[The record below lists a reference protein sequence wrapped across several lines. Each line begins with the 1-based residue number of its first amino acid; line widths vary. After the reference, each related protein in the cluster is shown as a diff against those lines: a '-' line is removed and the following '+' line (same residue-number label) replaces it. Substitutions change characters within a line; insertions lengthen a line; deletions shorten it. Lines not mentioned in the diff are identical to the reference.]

1 MLSARLTPFGI
12 VRRDILRFMI
22 AIALSS
28 SAYSALASDDIE
40 FNTDVLDTKDRA
52 NFDLSQFSQRGFILP
67 GNYNLLVYMNK
78 QDLNEHPVVFY
89 ASETDPKKS
98 EACLTPKIV
107 ELMALKEDSFRKLTW
122 SRDGECLDIS
132 SLPGLTVQG
141 DLASSSLNMSVPQA
155 WLEYSEPDWDP
166 PSRWEDGIP
175 GVLFDY
181 NMLGQ
186 LNRQESNNT
195 SNNSLSGNG
204 TAGAN
209 LGAWRLRADWQTRID
224 QVSGSPTERQ
234 WDWSR
239 YYAYRA
245 IPTLGAKLTLGEDF
259 LNSAIFDSFR
269 FSGASLATDDNMLPP
284 NLRGYA
290 PEITGVA
297 RTNARV
303 VVSQQGR
310 VLSETLVAAGPFRIQ
325 NLNSFVSGTLDV
337 RVEELDGQVQQF
349 QVNTAS
355 IPYLTRPGMVR
366 YRIAAGKPSD
376 IGHRSEGPVF
386 GTGEFSWG
394 INSGWSVFGGGIS
407 GENEYQ
413 AASIGIGRDLMEFGA
428 VSVDMTQSWANLPDK
443 GTLSGG
449 SYRVNY
455 SKNFQ
460 ETGSQVTFAGYR
472 FSERNFMSMSEY
484 LDARYRGENVGG
496 NKEMYT
502 ISFNQQFSDLGLS
515 AYLNYSHQT
524 YWDSSANDRYNLS
537 LARYFDIGK
546 FKNVSV
552 TLSAY
557 RNRYNESN
565 DDGMYLS
572 LSMPFGD
579 RATISYSAAVNGR
592 ENSQRVGYANRI
604 DEHNNYQINT
614 GVARSGALVS
624 GNYTHMGNSAD
635 INANASYQEGQY
647 SSVGVGIQGGA
658 TVTAEGGAL
667 HRVNTLGGTRLLL
680 DTQGVAG
687 VPVQGYGSTVRTN
700 QFGKA
705 VVGDVNSYYRNRASI
720 DIDNLADNVEARG
733 TVAQVTLTEGAIGYR
748 RFNVISGEKAMAMI
762 RMADGSSPPF
772 GATVLN
778 ENKQETGIVND
789 DGSTYLSGI
798 KAGETMSVSW
808 NGQAQ
813 CSVILPKILSATVLA
828 NLLLPCQPIATGD
841 KPPVSQQKSL
851 VMESADTPPL
861 S

>member
-1 MLSARLTPFGI
+1 MVSARSITSGI
-12 VRRDILRFMI
+12 ACRDLLRILI
-22 AIALSS
+22 AVALSGN
-28 SAYSALASDDIE
+28 AYGVFASDDIQ

-52 NFDLSQFSQRGFILP
+52 NFDLSQFSQRGYIMP
-67 GNYNLLVYMNK
+67 GSYNLLVSMNK
-78 QDLNEHPVVFY
+78 QELSEQPIIFY

-98 EACLTPKIV
+98 EACLSPQLI
-107 ELMALKEDSFRKLTW
+107 ELLALKEDSFKKLAW
-122 SRDGECLDIS
+122 SRGGECLDIS
-132 SLPGLTVQG
+132 SLPGLTVEG
-141 DLASSSLNMSVPQA
+141 DLATSSLHLSVPQA

-166 PSRWEDGIP
+166 PSRWEDGLP

-181 NMLGQ
+181 NLLGQ
-186 LNRQESNNT
+186 LNRQQKSNT
-195 SNNSLSGNG
+195 SNNTLSGNG
-204 TAGAN
+204 TTGAN
-209 LGAWRLRADWQTRID
+209 LGAWRLRADWQSRVD
-224 QVSGSPTERQ
+224 QNSDAESNRK

-245 IPTLGAKLTLGEDF
+245 IPSLGAKLTLGEDF

-303 VVSQQGR
+303 IVSQQGR

-366 YRIAAGKPSD
+366 YRVAAGKPSS
-376 IGHRSEGPVF
+376 IGHQSEGPVF
-386 GTGEFSWG
+386 GSGEFSWG
-394 INSGWSVFGGGIS
+394 INSGWSLFGGGIS

-413 AASIGIGRDLMEFGA
+413 AASMGIGRDLMEFGA
-428 VSVDMTQSWANLPDK
+428 VSVDMTQSWATLPEK

-472 FSERNFMSMSEY
+472 FSERNFMTMTEY
-484 LDARYRGENVGG
+484 LDTRYRGNSVGG

-502 ISFNQQFSDLGLS
+502 ISFNQQFQDLGLS

-524 YWDSSANDRYNLS
+524 YWDRSANDRYNLS
-537 LARYFDIGK
+537 LSRYFDIGK
-546 FKNVSV
+546 VKNVSM
-552 TLSAY
+552 TFSAF

-565 DDGMYLS
+565 DDGVYLS
-572 LSMPFGD
+572 LSMPIGNS
-579 RATISYSAAVNGR
+579 ATISYSASVNGR
-592 ENSQRVGYANRI
+592 ENSQRVGYSDRI
-604 DEHNNYQINT
+604 DAHNNYQINT

-624 GNYTHMGNSAD
+624 GNYNHIGSSAD

-647 SSVGVGIQGGA
+647 SSVGLGIQGGA
-658 TVTAEGGAL
+658 TITAEGGAL

-680 DTQGVAG
+680 DTQGVSG
-687 VPVQGYGSTVRTN
+687 VPVQGYGSSIRTN
-700 QFGKA
+700 RFGKA

-720 DIDNLADNVEARG
+720 DIDNLADDVEARG

-762 RMADGSSPPF
+762 RMADGTSPPF

-778 ENKQETGIVND
+778 ENQQETGIVND

-798 KAGETMSVSW
+798 KAGETMSVNW
-808 NGQAQ
+808 NGKAQ
-813 CSVILPKILSATVLA
+813 CSITLPKALSPAILA
-828 NLLLPCQPIATGD
+828 NLLLPCQPIAAGN
-841 KPPVSQQKSL
+841 KPPAS
-851 VMESADTPPL
+851 E
-861 S
+861 

>member
-1 MLSARLTPFGI
+1 MVSARSITSGFA
-12 VRRDILRFMI
+12 RRDLLRILI
-22 AIALSS
+22 AVALSGN
-28 SAYSALASDDIE
+28 AYGVLASDDIQ

-52 NFDLSQFSQRGFILP
+52 NFDLSQFSQRGYIMP
-67 GNYNLLVYMNK
+67 GNYNLLVSMNK
-78 QDLNEHPVVFY
+78 QELSEQPIVFY
-89 ASETDPKKS
+89 VSEKDAKKS
-98 EACLTPKIV
+98 EACLTPQLI
-107 ELMALKEDSFRKLTW
+107 ELLALKEDSFKKLTW

-132 SLPGLTVQG
+132 SLPGLTVEG
-141 DLASSSLNMSVPQA
+141 DLAKSSLYLSVPQA

-166 PSRWEDGIP
+166 PSRWEEGIP

-181 NMLGQ
+181 NLLGQ
-186 LNRQESNNT
+186 LNRQETNNT
-195 SNNSLSGNG
+195 NNNTLSGNG
-204 TAGAN
+204 TTGAN
-209 LGAWRLRADWQTRID
+209 LGAWRFRADWQMRVD
-224 QVSGSPTERQ
+224 QSSGSSTERQ

-245 IPTLGAKLTLGEDF
+245 IPSLGAKLTLGEDF
-259 LNSAIFDSFR
+259 LNSSIFDSFR
-269 FSGASLATDDNMLPP
+269 FNGASLATDDNMLPP

-290 PEITGVA
+290 PEITGVT

-376 IGHRSEGPVF
+376 IGHRAEGPMF

-394 INSGWSVFGGGIS
+394 INSGWSLFGGAMS

-413 AASIGIGRDLMEFGA
+413 AASMGIGRDLMEFGA
-428 VSVDMTQSWANLPDK
+428 VSVDMTQSWATLPEQ
-443 GTLSGG
+443 GSLSGG

-484 LDARYRGENVGG
+484 LDARYRNNDVGG

-502 ISFNQQFSDLGLS
+502 ISFNQQFQDLGLS

-524 YWDSSANDRYNLS
+524 YWDRSANDRYNLALS
-537 LARYFDIGK
+537 RYFDIGK
-546 FKNVSV
+546 VKNVSL
-552 TLSAY
+552 TFSAY

-565 DDGMYLS
+565 DDGVYLS
-572 LSMPFGD
+572 MSMPFGNS
-579 RATISYSAAVNGR
+579 ATISYSATVSGS
-592 ENSQRVGYANRI
+592 EHSQRVGYTDRLDA
-604 DEHNNYQINT
+604 HNNYQINT
-614 GVARSGALVS
+614 GVARSGVLVS
-624 GNYTHMGNSAD
+624 GNYNHIGNSAD

-647 SSVGVGIQGGA
+647 SSVGLGIQGGA
-658 TVTAEGGAL
+658 TITAEGGAL

-680 DTQGVAG
+680 DTQGVSG
-687 VPVQGYGSTVRTN
+687 VPVQGYGSSIRTN

-720 DIDNLADNVEARG
+720 DIDNLADDVEARG

-762 RMADGSSPPF
+762 RMADGTSPPF

-778 ENKQETGIVND
+778 ENQQETGIVND

-798 KAGETMSVSW
+798 KAGETMSVRW
-808 NGQAQ
+808 NGEAQ
-813 CSVILPKILSATVLA
+813 CSITLPKALSPAILA

-841 KPPVSQQKSL
+841 KPQISQ
-851 VMESADTPPL
+851 
-861 S
+861 

>member
-1 MLSARLTPFGI
+1 MSKVTYPMLFDRPITHGIARSGL
-12 VRRDILRFMI
+12 LRLLI
-22 AIALSS
+22 AVALSGNAYGV
-28 SAYSALASDDIE
+28 SANDDIQ
-40 FNTDVLDTKDRA
+40 FNTDVLDTNDRS
-52 NFDLSQFSQRGFILP
+52 NIDLSQFSQRGYIMP
-67 GNYNLLVYMNK
+67 GSYNLLVHMNK
-78 QDLNEHPVVFY
+78 QELNEQPVMFY
-89 ASETDPKKS
+89 ASEKDPKIS
-98 EACLTPKIV
+98 EACISPKLV
-107 ELMALKEDSFRKLTW
+107 ELMALKEGSLNKLTW
-122 SRDGECLDIS
+122 WRNGECLDIS

-141 DLASSSLNMSVPQA
+141 DLATSSLFLSVPQA

-181 NMLGQ
+181 NLLGQ
-186 LNRQESNNT
+186 LNRQQSNNT

-204 TAGAN
+204 TTGAN
-209 LGAWRLRADWQTRID
+209 VGPWRFRADWQSRVD
-224 QVSGSPTERQ
+224 QVSGSPTDRQ

-245 IPTLGAKLTLGEDF
+245 IPSLGAKLTLGEDF
-259 LNSAIFDSFR
+259 LNSKIFDNFR

-290 PEITGVA
+290 PEIMGVA

-366 YRIAAGKPSD
+366 YRVAAGKPSE
-376 IGHRSEGPVF
+376 IGHSAQGPAF

-394 INSGWSVFGGGIS
+394 INNGWSLFGGGIS

-413 AASIGIGRDLMEFGA
+413 AASIGVGRDLMEFGA
-428 VSVDMTQSWANLPDK
+428 LSVDMTQSWANLPDQ
-443 GTLSGG
+443 GNLSGG

-472 FSERNFMSMSEY
+472 FSERNFMTMTDY
-484 LDARYRGENVGG
+484 LNARYRGDTVGG

-502 ISFNQQFSDLGLS
+502 VSFSQQFSDLGLS
-515 AYLNYSHQT
+515 AYLNYTHQT
-524 YWDSSANDRYNLS
+524 YWDRSANDRYNLS
-537 LARYFDIGK
+537 VARYFDIGK
-546 FKNVSV
+546 FKNVSL
-552 TLSAY
+552 TLSAFS
-557 RNRYNESN
+557 NRYNENN

-572 LSMPFGD
+572 LSMPFGNS
-579 RATISYSAAVNGR
+579 ATLSYSASVSNG
-592 ENSQRVGYANRI
+592 ENTHRVGYANRP
-604 DEHNNYQINT
+604 DAHNNYQVST

-624 GNYTHMGNSAD
+624 GNYNHMGNSAD

-647 SSVGVGIQGGA
+647 TSVGLGVQGGA
-658 TVTAEGGAL
+658 TVTAEGAAF
-667 HRVNTLGGTRLLL
+667 HRSNVIGGTRLLL
-680 DTQGVAG
+680 DTQGVG
-687 VPVQGYGSTVRTN
+687 NVPVQGYGSTVRTN
-700 QFGKA
+700 YFGKA
-705 VVGDVNSYYRNRASI
+705 VVSDVNSYYRNRASI
-720 DIDNLADNVEARG
+720 DIDNLDDNVEARG

-748 RFNVISGEKAMAMI
+748 RFNVISGDKAMAML
-762 RMADGSSPPF
+762 RMADGSAPPF

-778 ENKQETGIVND
+778 KNQQETGIVND

-798 KAGETMSVSW
+798 NAGETMSVHW
-808 NGQAQ
+808 NGAAQ
-813 CSVILPKILSATVLA
+813 CSVTIPTTLSPAVLT
-828 NLLLPCQPIATGD
+828 NLLLPCQPITEGD
-841 KPPVSQQKSL
+841 KPPVSQ
-851 VMESADTPPL
+851 
-861 S
+861 

>member
-1 MLSARLTPFGI
+1 MVSARSITSGFA
-12 VRRDILRFMI
+12 RRDLLRILI
-22 AIALSS
+22 AVALSGN
-28 SAYSALASDDIE
+28 AYGVLASDDIQ

-52 NFDLSQFSQRGFILP
+52 NFDLSQFSQRGYIMP
-67 GNYNLLVYMNK
+67 GNYNLLVSMNK
-78 QDLNEHPVVFY
+78 QELSEQPIVFY
-89 ASETDPKKS
+89 VSEKDAKKS
-98 EACLTPKIV
+98 EACLTPQLI
-107 ELMALKEDSFRKLTW
+107 ELLALKEDSFKKLTW

-132 SLPGLTVQG
+132 SLPGLTVEG
-141 DLASSSLNMSVPQA
+141 DLAKSSLYLSVPQA

-166 PSRWEDGIP
+166 PSRWEEGIP

-181 NMLGQ
+181 NLLGQ
-186 LNRQESNNT
+186 LNRQETNNT
-195 SNNSLSGNG
+195 NNNTLSGNG
-204 TAGAN
+204 TTGAN
-209 LGAWRLRADWQTRID
+209 LGAWRFRADWQMRVD
-224 QVSGSPTERQ
+224 QSSGSSTERQ

-245 IPTLGAKLTLGEDF
+245 IPSLGAKLTLGEDF
-259 LNSAIFDSFR
+259 LNSSIFDSFR
-269 FSGASLATDDNMLPP
+269 FNGASLATDDNMLPP

-376 IGHRSEGPVF
+376 IGHRAEGPMF

-394 INSGWSVFGGGIS
+394 INSGWSLFGGAMS

-413 AASIGIGRDLMEFGA
+413 AASMGIGRDLMEFGA
-428 VSVDMTQSWANLPDK
+428 VSVDMTQSWATLPEQ
-443 GTLSGG
+443 GSLSGG

-484 LDARYRGENVGG
+484 LDARYRNNDVGS

-502 ISFNQQFSDLGLS
+502 ISFNQQFQDLGLS

-524 YWDSSANDRYNLS
+524 YWDRSANDRYNLALS
-537 LARYFDIGK
+537 RYFDIGK
-546 FKNVSV
+546 VKNVSL
-552 TLSAY
+552 TFSAY

-565 DDGMYLS
+565 DDGVYLS
-572 LSMPFGD
+572 MSMPFGNS
-579 RATISYSAAVNGR
+579 ATISYSATVSGS
-592 ENSQRVGYANRI
+592 EHSQRVGYTDRLDA
-604 DEHNNYQINT
+604 HNNYQINT
-614 GVARSGALVS
+614 GVARSGVLVS
-624 GNYTHMGNSAD
+624 GNYNHIGNSAD

-647 SSVGVGIQGGA
+647 SSVGLGIQGGA
-658 TVTAEGGAL
+658 TITAEGGAL

-680 DTQGVAG
+680 DTQGVSG
-687 VPVQGYGSTVRTN
+687 VPVQGYGSSIRTN

-720 DIDNLADNVEARG
+720 DIDNLADDVEARG

-762 RMADGSSPPF
+762 RMADGTSPPF

-778 ENKQETGIVND
+778 ENQQETGIVND

-798 KAGETMSVSW
+798 KAGETMSVRW
-808 NGQAQ
+808 NGEAQ
-813 CSVILPKILSATVLA
+813 CSITLPKALSPAILA

-841 KPPVSQQKSL
+841 KPQISQ
-851 VMESADTPPL
+851 
-861 S
+861 

>member
-1 MLSARLTPFGI
+1 MVSARSITSGFA
-12 VRRDILRFMI
+12 RRDLLRILI
-22 AIALSS
+22 AVALSGN
-28 SAYSALASDDIE
+28 AYGVLASDDIQ

-52 NFDLSQFSQRGFILP
+52 NFDLSQFSQRGYIMP
-67 GNYNLLVYMNK
+67 GNYNLLVSMNK
-78 QDLNEHPVVFY
+78 QELSEQPIVFY
-89 ASETDPKKS
+89 VSEKDAKKS
-98 EACLTPKIV
+98 EACLTPQLI
-107 ELMALKEDSFRKLTW
+107 ELLALKEDSFKKLTW

-132 SLPGLTVQG
+132 SLPGLTVEG
-141 DLASSSLNMSVPQA
+141 DLAKSSLYLSVPQA

-166 PSRWEDGIP
+166 PSRWEEGIP

-181 NMLGQ
+181 NLLGQ
-186 LNRQESNNT
+186 LNRQETNNT
-195 SNNSLSGNG
+195 NNNTLSGNG
-204 TAGAN
+204 TTGAN
-209 LGAWRLRADWQTRID
+209 LGAWRFRADWQMRVD
-224 QVSGSPTERQ
+224 QSSGSSTERQ

-245 IPTLGAKLTLGEDF
+245 IPSLGAKLTLGEDF
-259 LNSAIFDSFR
+259 LNSSIFDSFR
-269 FSGASLATDDNMLPP
+269 FNGASLATDDNMLPP

-376 IGHRSEGPVF
+376 IGHRAEGPMF
-386 GTGEFSWG
+386 GTREFSWG
-394 INSGWSVFGGGIS
+394 INSGWSLFGGAMS

-413 AASIGIGRDLMEFGA
+413 AASMGIGRDLMEFGA
-428 VSVDMTQSWANLPDK
+428 VSVDMTQSWATLPEQ
-443 GTLSGG
+443 GSLSGG

-484 LDARYRGENVGG
+484 LDARYRNNDVGG

-502 ISFNQQFSDLGLS
+502 ISFNQQFQDLGLS

-524 YWDSSANDRYNLS
+524 YWDRSANDRYNLALS
-537 LARYFDIGK
+537 RYFDIGK
-546 FKNVSV
+546 VKNVSL
-552 TLSAY
+552 TFSAY

-565 DDGMYLS
+565 DDGVYLS
-572 LSMPFGD
+572 MSMPFGNS
-579 RATISYSAAVNGR
+579 ATISYSATVSGS
-592 ENSQRVGYANRI
+592 EHSQRVGYTDRLDA
-604 DEHNNYQINT
+604 HNNYQINT
-614 GVARSGALVS
+614 GVARSGVLVS
-624 GNYTHMGNSAD
+624 GNYNHIGNSAD

-647 SSVGVGIQGGA
+647 SSVGLGIQGGA
-658 TVTAEGGAL
+658 TITAEGGAL

-680 DTQGVAG
+680 DTQGVSG
-687 VPVQGYGSTVRTN
+687 VPVQGYGSSIRTN

-720 DIDNLADNVEARG
+720 DIDNLADDVEARG

-762 RMADGSSPPF
+762 RMADGTSPPF

-778 ENKQETGIVND
+778 ENQQETGIVND

-798 KAGETMSVSW
+798 KAGETMSVRW
-808 NGQAQ
+808 NGEAQ
-813 CSVILPKILSATVLA
+813 CSITLPKALSPAILA

-841 KPPVSQQKSL
+841 KPQISQ
-851 VMESADTPPL
+851 
-861 S
+861 

>member
-1 MLSARLTPFGI
+1 MVSARSITSGFA
-12 VRRDILRFMI
+12 RRDLLRILI
-22 AIALSS
+22 AVALSGN
-28 SAYSALASDDIE
+28 AYGVLASDDIQ

-52 NFDLSQFSQRGFILP
+52 NFDLSQFSQRGYIMP
-67 GNYNLLVYMNK
+67 GNYNLLVSMNK
-78 QDLNEHPVVFY
+78 QELSEQPIVFY
-89 ASETDPKKS
+89 VSEKDAKKS
-98 EACLTPKIV
+98 EACLTPQLI
-107 ELMALKEDSFRKLTW
+107 ELLALKEDSFKKLTW

-132 SLPGLTVQG
+132 SLPGLTVEG
-141 DLASSSLNMSVPQA
+141 DLAKSSLYLSVPQA

-166 PSRWEDGIP
+166 PSRWEEGIP

-181 NMLGQ
+181 NLLGQ
-186 LNRQESNNT
+186 LNRQETNNT
-195 SNNSLSGNG
+195 NNNTLSGNG
-204 TAGAN
+204 TTGAN
-209 LGAWRLRADWQTRID
+209 LGAWRFRADWQMRVD
-224 QVSGSPTERQ
+224 QSSGSSTERQ

-245 IPTLGAKLTLGEDF
+245 IPSLGAKLTLGEDF
-259 LNSAIFDSFR
+259 LNSSIFDSFR
-269 FSGASLATDDNMLPP
+269 FNGASLATDDNMLPP

-310 VLSETLVAAGPFRIQ
+310 VLSETLVATGPFRIQ

-376 IGHRSEGPVF
+376 IGHRAEGPMF

-394 INSGWSVFGGGIS
+394 INSGWSLFGGAMS

-413 AASIGIGRDLMEFGA
+413 AASMGIGRDLMEFGA
-428 VSVDMTQSWANLPDK
+428 VSVDMTQSWATLPEQ
-443 GTLSGG
+443 GSLSGG

-484 LDARYRGENVGG
+484 LDARYRNNDVGG

-502 ISFNQQFSDLGLS
+502 ISFNQQFQDLGLS

-524 YWDSSANDRYNLS
+524 YWDRSANDRYNLALS
-537 LARYFDIGK
+537 RYFDIGK
-546 FKNVSV
+546 VKNVSL
-552 TLSAY
+552 TFSAY

-565 DDGMYLS
+565 DDGVYLS
-572 LSMPFGD
+572 MSMPFGNS
-579 RATISYSAAVNGR
+579 ATISYSATVSGS
-592 ENSQRVGYANRI
+592 EHSQRVGYTDRLDA
-604 DEHNNYQINT
+604 HNNYQINT
-614 GVARSGALVS
+614 GVARSGVLVS
-624 GNYTHMGNSAD
+624 GNYNHIGNSAD

-647 SSVGVGIQGGA
+647 SSVGLGIQGGA
-658 TVTAEGGAL
+658 TITAEGGAL

-680 DTQGVAG
+680 DTQGVSG
-687 VPVQGYGSTVRTN
+687 VPVQGYGSSIRTN

-720 DIDNLADNVEARG
+720 DIDNLADDVEARG

-762 RMADGSSPPF
+762 RMADGTSPPF

-778 ENKQETGIVND
+778 ENQQETGIVND

-798 KAGETMSVSW
+798 KAGETMSVRW
-808 NGQAQ
+808 NGEAQ
-813 CSVILPKILSATVLA
+813 CSITLPKALSPAILA

-841 KPPVSQQKSL
+841 KPQISQ
-851 VMESADTPPL
+851 
-861 S
+861 

>member
-1 MLSARLTPFGI
+1 MVSTRSITSGFA
-12 VRRDILRFMI
+12 RRDLLRILI
-22 AIALSS
+22 AVALSGN
-28 SAYSALASDDIE
+28 AYGVLASDDIQ

-52 NFDLSQFSQRGFILP
+52 NFDLSQFSQRGYIMP
-67 GNYNLLVYMNK
+67 GNYNLLVSMNK
-78 QDLNEHPVVFY
+78 QELSEQPIVFY
-89 ASETDPKKS
+89 VSEKDAKKS
-98 EACLTPKIV
+98 EACLTPQLI
-107 ELMALKEDSFRKLTW
+107 ELLALKEDSFKKLTW

-132 SLPGLTVQG
+132 SLPGLTVEG
-141 DLASSSLNMSVPQA
+141 DLAKSSLYLSVPQD

-166 PSRWEDGIP
+166 PSRWEEGIP

-181 NMLGQ
+181 NLLGQ
-186 LNRQESNNT
+186 LNRQETNNT
-195 SNNSLSGNG
+195 NNNTLSGNG
-204 TAGAN
+204 TTGAN
-209 LGAWRLRADWQTRID
+209 LGAWRFRADWQMRVD
-224 QVSGSPTERQ
+224 QSSGSSTERQ

-245 IPTLGAKLTLGEDF
+245 IPSLGAKLTLGEDF
-259 LNSAIFDSFR
+259 LNSSIFDSFR
-269 FSGASLATDDNMLPP
+269 FNGASLATDDNMLPP

-376 IGHRSEGPVF
+376 IGHRAEGPMF

-394 INSGWSVFGGGIS
+394 INSGWSLFGGAMS

-413 AASIGIGRDLMEFGA
+413 AASMGIGRDLMEFGA
-428 VSVDMTQSWANLPDK
+428 VSVDMTQSWATLPEQ
-443 GTLSGG
+443 GSLSGG

-484 LDARYRGENVGG
+484 LDARYRNNDVGG

-502 ISFNQQFSDLGLS
+502 ISFNQQFQDLGLS

-524 YWDSSANDRYNLS
+524 YWDRSANDRYNLALS
-537 LARYFDIGK
+537 RYFDIGK
-546 FKNVSV
+546 VKNVSL
-552 TLSAY
+552 TFSAY

-565 DDGMYLS
+565 DDGVYLS
-572 LSMPFGD
+572 MSMPFGNS
-579 RATISYSAAVNGR
+579 ATISYSATVSGS
-592 ENSQRVGYANRI
+592 EHSQRVGYTDRLDA
-604 DEHNNYQINT
+604 HNNYQINT
-614 GVARSGALVS
+614 GVARSGVLVS
-624 GNYTHMGNSAD
+624 GNYNHIGNSAD
-635 INANASYQEGQY
+635 INANASYQEGRY
-647 SSVGVGIQGGA
+647 SSVGLGIQGGA
-658 TVTAEGGAL
+658 TITAEGGAL

-680 DTQGVAG
+680 DTQGVSG
-687 VPVQGYGSTVRTN
+687 VPVQGYCSSIRTN

-720 DIDNLADNVEARG
+720 DIDNLADDVEARG

-762 RMADGSSPPF
+762 RMADGTSPPF

-778 ENKQETGIVND
+778 ENQQETGIVND

-798 KAGETMSVSW
+798 KAGETMSVRW
-808 NGQAQ
+808 NGEAQ
-813 CSVILPKILSATVLA
+813 CSITLPKALSPAILA

-841 KPPVSQQKSL
+841 KPPVSQ
-851 VMESADTPPL
+851 
-861 S
+861 

>member
-1 MLSARLTPFGI
+1 MVSARSITSGFA
-12 VRRDILRFMI
+12 RRDLLRILI
-22 AIALSS
+22 AVALSGN
-28 SAYSALASDDIE
+28 AYGVLASDDIQ

-52 NFDLSQFSQRGFILP
+52 NFDLSQFSQRGYIMP
-67 GNYNLLVYMNK
+67 GNYNLLVSMNK
-78 QDLNEHPVVFY
+78 QELSEQPIVFY
-89 ASETDPKKS
+89 VSEKDAKKS
-98 EACLTPKIV
+98 EACLTPQLI
-107 ELMALKEDSFRKLTW
+107 ELLALKEDSFKKLTW

-132 SLPGLTVQG
+132 SLPGLTVEG
-141 DLASSSLNMSVPQA
+141 DLAKSSLYLSVPQA

-166 PSRWEDGIP
+166 PSRWEEGIP

-181 NMLGQ
+181 NLLGQ
-186 LNRQESNNT
+186 LNRQETNNT
-195 SNNSLSGNG
+195 NNNTLSGNG
-204 TAGAN
+204 TTGAN
-209 LGAWRLRADWQTRID
+209 LGAWRFRADWQMRVD
-224 QVSGSPTERQ
+224 QSSGSSTERQ

-245 IPTLGAKLTLGEDF
+245 IPSLGAKLTLGEDF
-259 LNSAIFDSFR
+259 LNSSIFDSFR
-269 FSGASLATDDNMLPP
+269 FNGASLATDDNMLPP

-376 IGHRSEGPVF
+376 IGHRAEGPMF

-394 INSGWSVFGGGIS
+394 INSGWSLFGGAMS

-413 AASIGIGRDLMEFGA
+413 AASMGIGRDLMEFGA
-428 VSVDMTQSWANLPDK
+428 VSVDMTQSWATLPEQ
-443 GTLSGG
+443 GSLSGG

-484 LDARYRGENVGG
+484 LDARYRNNDVGG

-502 ISFNQQFSDLGLS
+502 ISFNQQFQDLGLS

-524 YWDSSANDRYNLS
+524 YWDRSANDRYNLALS
-537 LARYFDIGK
+537 RYFDIGK
-546 FKNVSV
+546 VKNVSL
-552 TLSAY
+552 TFSAY

-565 DDGMYLS
+565 DDGVYLS
-572 LSMPFGD
+572 MSMPFGNS
-579 RATISYSAAVNGR
+579 ATISYSATVSGS
-592 ENSQRVGYANRI
+592 EHSQRVGYTDRLDA
-604 DEHNNYQINT
+604 HNNYQINT
-614 GVARSGALVS
+614 GVARSGVLVS
-624 GNYTHMGNSAD
+624 GNYNHIGNSAD

-647 SSVGVGIQGGA
+647 SSVGLGIQGGA
-658 TVTAEGGAL
+658 TITAEGGAL

-680 DTQGVAG
+680 DTQGVSG
-687 VPVQGYGSTVRTN
+687 VPVQGYGSSIRTN

-720 DIDNLADNVEARG
+720 DIDNLADDVEARG

-762 RMADGSSPPF
+762 RMADGTSPPF

-778 ENKQETGIVND
+778 ENQQETGIVND

-798 KAGETMSVSW
+798 KAGETMSVRW
-808 NGQAQ
+808 NGEAQ
-813 CSVILPKILSATVLA
+813 CSITLPKALSPAILA
-828 NLLLPCQPIATGD
+828 NLLLPCQPIAMGD
-841 KPPVSQQKSL
+841 KPQISQ
-851 VMESADTPPL
+851 
-861 S
+861 

>member
-1 MLSARLTPFGI
+1 MVSARSITSGFA
-12 VRRDILRFMI
+12 RRDLLRILI
-22 AIALSS
+22 AVALSGN
-28 SAYSALASDDIE
+28 AYGVLASDDIQ

-52 NFDLSQFSQRGFILP
+52 NFDLSQFSQRGYIMP
-67 GNYNLLVYMNK
+67 GNYNLLVSMNK
-78 QDLNEHPVVFY
+78 QELSEQPIVFY
-89 ASETDPKKS
+89 VSEKDAKKS
-98 EACLTPKIV
+98 EACLTPQLI
-107 ELMALKEDSFRKLTW
+107 ELLALKEDSFKKLTW

-132 SLPGLTVQG
+132 SLPGLTVEG
-141 DLASSSLNMSVPQA
+141 DLAKSSLYLSVPQA

-166 PSRWEDGIP
+166 PSRWEEGIP

-181 NMLGQ
+181 NLLGQ
-186 LNRQESNNT
+186 LNRQETNNT
-195 SNNSLSGNG
+195 NNNTLSGNG
-204 TAGAN
+204 TTGAN
-209 LGAWRLRADWQTRID
+209 LGAWRFRADWQMRVD
-224 QVSGSPTERQ
+224 QSSGSSTERQ

-245 IPTLGAKLTLGEDF
+245 IPSLGAKLTLGEDF
-259 LNSAIFDSFR
+259 LNSSIFDSFR
-269 FSGASLATDDNMLPP
+269 FNGASLATDDNMLPP

-376 IGHRSEGPVF
+376 IGHRAEGPMF

-394 INSGWSVFGGGIS
+394 INSGWSLFGGAMS

-413 AASIGIGRDLMEFGA
+413 AASMGIGRDLMEFGA
-428 VSVDMTQSWANLPDK
+428 VSVDMTQSWATLPEQ
-443 GTLSGG
+443 GSLSGG

-484 LDARYRGENVGG
+484 LDARYRNNDVGG

-502 ISFNQQFSDLGLS
+502 ISFNQQFQDLGLS

-524 YWDSSANDRYNLS
+524 YWDRSANDRYNLALS
-537 LARYFDIGK
+537 RYFDIGK
-546 FKNVSV
+546 VKNVSL
-552 TLSAY
+552 TFSAY

-565 DDGMYLS
+565 DDGVYLS
-572 LSMPFGD
+572 MSMPFGNS
-579 RATISYSAAVNGR
+579 ATISYSATVSGS
-592 ENSQRVGYANRI
+592 EHSQRVGYTDRLDA
-604 DEHNNYQINT
+604 HNNYQINT
-614 GVARSGALVS
+614 GVARSGVLVS
-624 GNYTHMGNSAD
+624 GNYNHIGNSAD

-647 SSVGVGIQGGA
+647 SSVGLGIQGGA
-658 TVTAEGGAL
+658 TITAEGGAL

-680 DTQGVAG
+680 DTQGVSG
-687 VPVQGYGSTVRTN
+687 VPVQGYGSSIRTN

-720 DIDNLADNVEARG
+720 DIDNLADDVEARG

-762 RMADGSSPPF
+762 RMADGTSPPF

-778 ENKQETGIVND
+778 ENQQETGIVND

-798 KAGETMSVSW
+798 KAGETMSVRW
-808 NGQAQ
+808 NGEAQ
-813 CSVILPKILSATVLA
+813 CSITLLKALSPAILA

-841 KPPVSQQKSL
+841 KPQISQ
-851 VMESADTPPL
+851 
-861 S
+861 

>member
-1 MLSARLTPFGI
+1 MSKVTYLMVSARSITSGI
-12 VRRDILRFMI
+12 ACRDLLRILI
-22 AIALSS
+22 AVALSGN
-28 SAYSALASDDIE
+28 AYGVFASDDIQ

-52 NFDLSQFSQRGFILP
+52 NFDLSQFSQRGYIMP
-67 GNYNLLVYMNK
+67 GSYNLLVSMNK
-78 QDLNEHPVVFY
+78 QELSEQPIIFY

-98 EACLTPKIV
+98 EACLSPQLI
-107 ELMALKEDSFRKLTW
+107 ELLALKEDSFKKLAW
-122 SRDGECLDIS
+122 SRGGECLDIS
-132 SLPGLTVQG
+132 SLPGLTVEG
-141 DLASSSLNMSVPQA
+141 DLATSSLHLSVPQA

-166 PSRWEDGIP
+166 PSRWEDGLP

-181 NMLGQ
+181 NLLGQ
-186 LNRQESNNT
+186 LNRQQKSNT
-195 SNNSLSGNG
+195 SNNTLSGNG
-204 TAGAN
+204 TTGAN
-209 LGAWRLRADWQTRID
+209 LGAWRLRADWQSRVD
-224 QVSGSPTERQ
+224 QNSDAESNRK

-245 IPTLGAKLTLGEDF
+245 IPSLGAKLTLGEDF

-303 VVSQQGR
+303 IVSQQGR

-366 YRIAAGKPSD
+366 YRVAAGKPSS
-376 IGHRSEGPVF
+376 IGHQSEGPVF
-386 GTGEFSWG
+386 GSGEFSWG
-394 INSGWSVFGGGIS
+394 INSGWSLFGGGIS

-413 AASIGIGRDLMEFGA
+413 AASMGIGRDLMEFGA
-428 VSVDMTQSWANLPDK
+428 VSVDMTQSWATLPEK

-472 FSERNFMSMSEY
+472 FSERNFMTMTEY
-484 LDARYRGENVGG
+484 LDTRYRGNSVGG

-502 ISFNQQFSDLGLS
+502 ISFNQQFQDLGLS

-524 YWDSSANDRYNLS
+524 YWDRSANDRYNLS
-537 LARYFDIGK
+537 LSRYFDIGK
-546 FKNVSV
+546 VKNVSM
-552 TLSAY
+552 TFSAF

-565 DDGMYLS
+565 DDGVYLS
-572 LSMPFGD
+572 LSMPIGNS
-579 RATISYSAAVNGR
+579 ATISYSASVNGR
-592 ENSQRVGYANRI
+592 ENSQRVGYSDRI
-604 DEHNNYQINT
+604 DAHNNYQINT

-624 GNYTHMGNSAD
+624 GNYNHIGSSAD

-647 SSVGVGIQGGA
+647 SSVGLGIQGGA
-658 TVTAEGGAL
+658 TITAEGGAL

-680 DTQGVAG
+680 DTQGVSG
-687 VPVQGYGSTVRTN
+687 VPVQGYGSSIRTN
-700 QFGKA
+700 RFGKA

-720 DIDNLADNVEARG
+720 DIDNLADDVEARG

-762 RMADGSSPPF
+762 RMADGTSPPF
-772 GATVLN
+772 GANVLN
-778 ENKQETGIVND
+778 ENQQETGIVND

-798 KAGETMSVSW
+798 KAGETMSVNW
-808 NGQAQ
+808 NGKAQ
-813 CSVILPKILSATVLA
+813 CSITLPKALSPAILA
-828 NLLLPCQPIATGD
+828 NLLLPCQPIAAGN
-841 KPPVSQQKSL
+841 KPPAS
-851 VMESADTPPL
+851 E
-861 S
+861 

>member
-1 MLSARLTPFGI
+1 MVSARSITSGFA
-12 VRRDILRFMI
+12 RRDLLRILI
-22 AIALSS
+22 AVALSGN
-28 SAYSALASDDIE
+28 AYGVLASDDIQ

-52 NFDLSQFSQRGFILP
+52 NFDLSQFSQRGYIMP
-67 GNYNLLVYMNK
+67 GNYNLLVSMNK
-78 QDLNEHPVVFY
+78 QELSEQPIVFY
-89 ASETDPKKS
+89 ASEKDAKKS
-98 EACLTPKIV
+98 EACLTPQLI
-107 ELMALKEDSFRKLTW
+107 ELLALKEDSFKKLTW

-132 SLPGLTVQG
+132 SLPGLTVEG
-141 DLASSSLNMSVPQA
+141 DLAKSSLYLSVPQA

-166 PSRWEDGIP
+166 PSRWEEGIP

-181 NMLGQ
+181 NVLGQ
-186 LNRQESNNT
+186 LNRQETNNT
-195 SNNSLSGNG
+195 NNNTLSGNG
-204 TAGAN
+204 TTGAN
-209 LGAWRLRADWQTRID
+209 LGAWRFRADWQMRVD
-224 QVSGSPTERQ
+224 QSSGSSTERQ

-245 IPTLGAKLTLGEDF
+245 IPSLGAKLTLGEDF
-259 LNSAIFDSFR
+259 LNSSIFDSFR
-269 FSGASLATDDNMLPP
+269 FNGASLATDDNMLPP

-366 YRIAAGKPSD
+366 YRIAAGKLSD
-376 IGHRSEGPVF
+376 IGHRAEGPVF

-394 INSGWSVFGGGIS
+394 INSGWSLFGGAMS

-413 AASIGIGRDLMEFGA
+413 AASMGIGRDLMEFGA
-428 VSVDMTQSWANLPDK
+428 VSVDMTQSWATLPEQ

-484 LDARYRGENVGG
+484 LDARYRNNDVGG

-502 ISFNQQFSDLGLS
+502 ISFNQQFQDLGLS

-524 YWDSSANDRYNLS
+524 YWDRSANDRYNLALS
-537 LARYFDIGK
+537 RYFDIGK
-546 FKNVSV
+546 VKNVSL
-552 TLSAY
+552 TFSAY

-565 DDGMYLS
+565 DDGVYLS
-572 LSMPFGD
+572 MSMPFGNS
-579 RATISYSAAVNGR
+579 ATISYSATVSGS
-592 ENSQRVGYANRI
+592 EHSQRVGYTDRLDA
-604 DEHNNYQINT
+604 HNNYQINT
-614 GVARSGALVS
+614 GVARSGVLVS
-624 GNYTHMGNSAD
+624 GNYNHIGNSAD

-647 SSVGVGIQGGA
+647 SSVGLGIQGGA
-658 TVTAEGGAL
+658 TITAEGGAL

-680 DTQGVAG
+680 DTQGVSG
-687 VPVQGYGSTVRTN
+687 VPVQGYGSSIRTN

-720 DIDNLADNVEARG
+720 DIDNLADDVEARG

-762 RMADGSSPPF
+762 RMADGTSPPF

-778 ENKQETGIVND
+778 ENQQETGIVND

-798 KAGETMSVSW
+798 KAGETMSVRW
-808 NGQAQ
+808 NGEAQ
-813 CSVILPKILSATVLA
+813 CSITLPKALSPAILA
-828 NLLLPCQPIATGD
+828 NLLLPCQPIAARD
-841 KPPVSQQKSL
+841 KPAVSQ
-851 VMESADTPPL
+851 
-861 S
+861 

>member
-1 MLSARLTPFGI
+1 MVSARSITSGFA
-12 VRRDILRFMI
+12 RRDLLRILI
-22 AIALSS
+22 AVALSGN
-28 SAYSALASDDIE
+28 AYGAQARDDIQ

-52 NFDLSQFSQRGFILP
+52 NFDLSQFSQRGYIMP
-67 GNYNLLVYMNK
+67 GHYNLLVSMNK
-78 QDLNEHPVVFY
+78 QELSEQPVVFY
-89 ASETDPKKS
+89 VSEKDPNKS
-98 EACLTPKIV
+98 EACLTPQLI
-107 ELMALKEDSFRKLTW
+107 ELLALKEDSFQKLTW

-132 SLPGLTVQG
+132 SLPGLTVEG
-141 DLASSSLNMSVPQA
+141 DLAKSALHLSVPQA

-181 NMLGQ
+181 NLLGQ
-186 LNRQESNNT
+186 LNRQETNNT
-195 SNNSLSGNG
+195 NNNTLSGNG
-204 TAGAN
+204 TTGAN
-209 LGAWRLRADWQTRID
+209 LGAWRFRADWQTRVD
-224 QVSGSPTERQ
+224 QSSGSSTERQ

-245 IPTLGAKLTLGEDF
+245 IPSLGAKLTLGEDF

-366 YRIAAGKPSD
+366 YRMAAGKPSD

-394 INSGWSVFGGGIS
+394 INSGWSLFGGGIS

-413 AASIGIGRDLMEFGA
+413 AASIGVGRDLMEFGA
-428 VSVDMTQSWANLPDK
+428 VSVDMTQSWANLPEQ

-472 FSERNFMSMSEY
+472 FSERNFMSMTEY
-484 LDARYRGENVGG
+484 LDARYRNNDVGG

-502 ISFNQQFSDLGLS
+502 ISFNQQFQDLGLS

-524 YWDSSANDRYNLS
+524 YWDRSANDRYNLS
-537 LARYFDIGK
+537 LSRYFDIGK
-546 FKNVSV
+546 VKNVSL
-552 TLSAY
+552 TFSAY

-565 DDGMYLS
+565 DDGVYLS
-572 LSMPFGD
+572 MSMPFGNS
-579 RATISYSAAVNGR
+579 ATISYSATVSGR
-592 ENSQRVGYANRI
+592 EHSQRVGYTDRLDA
-604 DEHNNYQINT
+604 HNNYQINT

-624 GNYTHMGNSAD
+624 GNYNHIGNSAD

-647 SSVGVGIQGGA
+647 SSVGLGIQGGA
-658 TVTAEGGAL
+658 TITPEGGAL

-680 DTQGVAG
+680 DTQGVSG
-687 VPVQGYGSTVRTN
+687 VPVQGYGSSIQTN

-720 DIDNLADNVEARG
+720 DIDNLADDVEARG
-733 TVAQVTLTEGAIGYR
+733 TIAQVTLTEGAIGYR

-762 RMADGSSPPF
+762 RMADGTSPPF

-778 ENKQETGIVND
+778 ENQQETGIVND

-798 KAGETMSVSW
+798 KAGETMSVHW
-808 NGQAQ
+808 NGKAQ
-813 CSVILPKILSATVLA
+813 CSITLPQALSPAILA

-841 KPPVSQQKSL
+841 KPPVSQ
-851 VMESADTPPL
+851 
-861 S
+861 

>member
-1 MLSARLTPFGI
+1 MVSARSITSGI
-12 VRRDILRFMI
+12 ACRDLLRILI
-22 AIALSS
+22 AVALSGN
-28 SAYSALASDDIE
+28 AYGVFASDDIQ

-52 NFDLSQFSQRGFILP
+52 NFDLSQFSQRGYIMP
-67 GNYNLLVYMNK
+67 GSYNLLVSMNK
-78 QDLNEHPVVFY
+78 QELSEQPIIFY

-98 EACLTPKIV
+98 EACLSPQLI
-107 ELMALKEDSFRKLTW
+107 ELLALKEDSFKKLAW
-122 SRDGECLDIS
+122 SRGGECLDIS
-132 SLPGLTVQG
+132 SLPGLTVEG
-141 DLASSSLNMSVPQA
+141 DLATSSLHLSVPQA

-166 PSRWEDGIP
+166 PSRWEDGLP

-181 NMLGQ
+181 NLLGQ
-186 LNRQESNNT
+186 LNRQQKSNT
-195 SNNSLSGNG
+195 SNNTLSGNG
-204 TAGAN
+204 TTGAN
-209 LGAWRLRADWQTRID
+209 LGAWRLRADWQSRVEQNSD
-224 QVSGSPTERQ
+224 AESNRK

-245 IPTLGAKLTLGEDF
+245 IPSLGAKLTLGEDF

-303 VVSQQGR
+303 IVSQQGR

-366 YRIAAGKPSD
+366 YRVAAGKPSS
-376 IGHRSEGPVF
+376 IGHQSEGPVF
-386 GTGEFSWG
+386 GSGEFSWG
-394 INSGWSVFGGGIS
+394 INSGWSLFGGGIS

-413 AASIGIGRDLMEFGA
+413 AASMGIGRDLMEFGA
-428 VSVDMTQSWANLPDK
+428 VSVDMTQSWATLPEK

-472 FSERNFMSMSEY
+472 FSERNFMTMTEY
-484 LDARYRGENVGG
+484 LDTRYRGNSVGG

-502 ISFNQQFSDLGLS
+502 ISFNQQFQDLGLS

-524 YWDSSANDRYNLS
+524 YWDRSANDRYNLS
-537 LARYFDIGK
+537 LSRYFDIGK
-546 FKNVSV
+546 VKNVSM
-552 TLSAY
+552 TFSAF

-565 DDGMYLS
+565 DDGVYLS
-572 LSMPFGD
+572 LSMPIGNS
-579 RATISYSAAVNGR
+579 ATISYSASVNGR
-592 ENSQRVGYANRI
+592 ENSQRVGYSDRI
-604 DEHNNYQINT
+604 DAHNNYQINT

-624 GNYTHMGNSAD
+624 GNYNHIGSSAD

-647 SSVGVGIQGGA
+647 SSVGLGIQGGA
-658 TVTAEGGAL
+658 TITAEGGAL

-680 DTQGVAG
+680 DTQGVSG
-687 VPVQGYGSTVRTN
+687 VPVQGYGSSIRTN
-700 QFGKA
+700 RFGKA

-720 DIDNLADNVEARG
+720 DIDNLADDVEARG

-762 RMADGSSPPF
+762 RMADGTSPPF

-778 ENKQETGIVND
+778 ENQQETGIVND

-798 KAGETMSVSW
+798 KAGETMSVNW
-808 NGQAQ
+808 NGKAQ
-813 CSVILPKILSATVLA
+813 CSITLPKALSPAILA
-828 NLLLPCQPIATGD
+828 NLLLPCQPIAAGN
-841 KPPVSQQKSL
+841 KPPAS
-851 VMESADTPPL
+851 E
-861 S
+861 

>member
-1 MLSARLTPFGI
+1 MVSARSITSGFA
-12 VRRDILRFMI
+12 RRDLLRILI
-22 AIALSS
+22 AVALSGN
-28 SAYSALASDDIE
+28 AYGVLASDDIQ

-52 NFDLSQFSQRGFILP
+52 NFDLSQFSQRGYIMP
-67 GNYNLLVYMNK
+67 GNYNLLVSMNK
-78 QDLNEHPVVFY
+78 QELSEQPIVFY
-89 ASETDPKKS
+89 VSEKDAKKS
-98 EACLTPKIV
+98 EACLTPQLI
-107 ELMALKEDSFRKLTW
+107 ELLALKEDSFKKLTW

-132 SLPGLTVQG
+132 SLPGLTVEG
-141 DLASSSLNMSVPQA
+141 DLAKSSLYLSVPQA

-166 PSRWEDGIP
+166 PSRWEEGIP

-181 NMLGQ
+181 NLLGQ
-186 LNRQESNNT
+186 LNRQETNNT
-195 SNNSLSGNG
+195 NNNTLSGNG
-204 TAGAN
+204 TTGAN
-209 LGAWRLRADWQTRID
+209 LGAWRFRADWQMRVD
-224 QVSGSPTERQ
+224 QSSGSSTERQ

-245 IPTLGAKLTLGEDF
+245 IPSLGAKLTLGEDF
-259 LNSAIFDSFR
+259 LNSSIFDSFR
-269 FSGASLATDDNMLPP
+269 FNGASLATDDNMLPP

-376 IGHRSEGPVF
+376 IGHRAEGPMF

-394 INSGWSVFGGGIS
+394 INSGWSLFGGAMS

-413 AASIGIGRDLMEFGA
+413 AASMGIGRDLMEFGA
-428 VSVDMTQSWANLPDK
+428 VSVDMTQSWATLPEQ
-443 GTLSGG
+443 GSLSGG

-484 LDARYRGENVGG
+484 LDARYHNNDVGG

-502 ISFNQQFSDLGLS
+502 ISFNQQFQDLGLS

-524 YWDSSANDRYNLS
+524 YWDRSANDRYNLALS
-537 LARYFDIGK
+537 RYFDIGK
-546 FKNVSV
+546 VKNVSL
-552 TLSAY
+552 TFSAY

-565 DDGMYLS
+565 DDGVYLS
-572 LSMPFGD
+572 MSMPFGNS
-579 RATISYSAAVNGR
+579 ATISYSATVSGS
-592 ENSQRVGYANRI
+592 EHSQRVGYTDRLDA
-604 DEHNNYQINT
+604 HNNYQINT
-614 GVARSGALVS
+614 GVARSGVLVS
-624 GNYTHMGNSAD
+624 GNYNHIGNSAD

-647 SSVGVGIQGGA
+647 SSVGLGIQGGA
-658 TVTAEGGAL
+658 TITAEGGAL

-680 DTQGVAG
+680 DTQGVSG
-687 VPVQGYGSTVRTN
+687 VPVQGYGSSIRTN

-720 DIDNLADNVEARG
+720 DIDNLADDVEARG

-762 RMADGSSPPF
+762 RMADGTSPPF

-778 ENKQETGIVND
+778 ENQQETGIVND

-798 KAGETMSVSW
+798 KAGETMSVRW
-808 NGQAQ
+808 NGEAQ
-813 CSVILPKILSATVLA
+813 CSITLPKALSPAILA

-841 KPPVSQQKSL
+841 KPPVSQ
-851 VMESADTPPL
+851 
-861 S
+861 

>member
-1 MLSARLTPFGI
+1 MVSARSITSGI
-12 VRRDILRFMI
+12 ACRDLLRILI
-22 AIALSS
+22 AVALSGN
-28 SAYSALASDDIE
+28 AYGVFASDDIQ

-52 NFDLSQFSQRGFILP
+52 NFDLSQFSQRGYIMP
-67 GNYNLLVYMNK
+67 GSYNLLVSMNK
-78 QDLNEHPVVFY
+78 QELSEQPIIFY

-98 EACLTPKIV
+98 EACLSPQLI
-107 ELMALKEDSFRKLTW
+107 ELLALKEDSFKKLAW
-122 SRDGECLDIS
+122 SRGGECLDIS
-132 SLPGLTVQG
+132 SLPGLTVEG
-141 DLASSSLNMSVPQA
+141 DLATSSLHLSVPQA

-166 PSRWEDGIP
+166 PSRWEDGLP

-181 NMLGQ
+181 NLLGQ
-186 LNRQESNNT
+186 LNRQQKSNT
-195 SNNSLSGNG
+195 SNNTLSGNG
-204 TAGAN
+204 TTGAN
-209 LGAWRLRADWQTRID
+209 LGAWRLRADWQSRVD
-224 QVSGSPTERQ
+224 QNSDAESNRK

-245 IPTLGAKLTLGEDF
+245 IPSLGAKLTLGEDF

-303 VVSQQGR
+303 IVSQQGR

-366 YRIAAGKPSD
+366 YRVAAGKPSS
-376 IGHRSEGPVF
+376 IGHQSEGPVF
-386 GTGEFSWG
+386 GSGEFSWG
-394 INSGWSVFGGGIS
+394 INSGWSLFGGGIS

-413 AASIGIGRDLMEFGA
+413 AASMGIGRDLMEFGA
-428 VSVDMTQSWANLPDK
+428 VSVDMTQSWATLPEK

-472 FSERNFMSMSEY
+472 FSERNFMTMTEY
-484 LDARYRGENVGG
+484 LDTRYRGNSVGG

-502 ISFNQQFSDLGLS
+502 ISFNQQFQDLGLS

-524 YWDSSANDRYNLS
+524 YWDRSANDRYNLS
-537 LARYFDIGK
+537 LSRYFDIGK
-546 FKNVSV
+546 VKNVSM
-552 TLSAY
+552 TFSAF

-565 DDGMYLS
+565 DDGVYLS
-572 LSMPFGD
+572 LSMPIGNS
-579 RATISYSAAVNGR
+579 ATISYSASVNGR
-592 ENSQRVGYANRI
+592 ENSQRVGYSDRI
-604 DEHNNYQINT
+604 DAHNNYQINT

-624 GNYTHMGNSAD
+624 GNYNHIGSSAD

-647 SSVGVGIQGGA
+647 SSVGLGIQGGA
-658 TVTAEGGAL
+658 TITAEGGAL

-680 DTQGVAG
+680 DTQGVSG
-687 VPVQGYGSTVRTN
+687 VPVQGYGSSIRTN
-700 QFGKA
+700 RFGKA

-720 DIDNLADNVEARG
+720 DIDNLADDVEARG

-762 RMADGSSPPF
+762 RMADGTSPPF
-772 GATVLN
+772 GANVLN
-778 ENKQETGIVND
+778 ENQQETGIVND

-798 KAGETMSVSW
+798 KAGETMSVNW
-808 NGQAQ
+808 NGKAQ
-813 CSVILPKILSATVLA
+813 CSITLPKALSPAILA
-828 NLLLPCQPIATGD
+828 NLLLPCQPIAAGN
-841 KPPVSQQKSL
+841 KPPAS
-851 VMESADTPPL
+851 E
-861 S
+861 

>member
-1 MLSARLTPFGI
+1 MVSARSITSGFA
-12 VRRDILRFMI
+12 RRDLLRILI
-22 AIALSS
+22 AVALSGN
-28 SAYSALASDDIE
+28 AYGVLASDDIQ

-52 NFDLSQFSQRGFILP
+52 NFDLSQFSQRGYIMP
-67 GNYNLLVYMNK
+67 GNYNLLVSMNK
-78 QDLNEHPVVFY
+78 QELSEQPIVFY
-89 ASETDPKKS
+89 VSEKDAKKS
-98 EACLTPKIV
+98 EACLTPQLI
-107 ELMALKEDSFRKLTW
+107 ELLALKEDSFKKLTW

-132 SLPGLTVQG
+132 SLPGLTVEG
-141 DLASSSLNMSVPQA
+141 DLAKSSLYLSVPQA

-166 PSRWEDGIP
+166 PSRWEEGIP

-181 NMLGQ
+181 NLLGQ
-186 LNRQESNNT
+186 LNRQETNNT
-195 SNNSLSGNG
+195 NNNTLSGNG
-204 TAGAN
+204 TTGAN
-209 LGAWRLRADWQTRID
+209 LGAWRFRADWQMRVD
-224 QVSGSPTERQ
+224 QSSGSSTERQ

-245 IPTLGAKLTLGEDF
+245 IPSLGAKLTLGEDF
-259 LNSAIFDSFR
+259 LNSSIFDSFR
-269 FSGASLATDDNMLPP
+269 FNGASLATDDNMLPP

-376 IGHRSEGPVF
+376 IGHRAEGPMF

-394 INSGWSVFGGGIS
+394 INSGWSLFGGAMS

-413 AASIGIGRDLMEFGA
+413 AASMGIGRDLMGFGA
-428 VSVDMTQSWANLPDK
+428 VSVDMTQSWATLPEQ
-443 GTLSGG
+443 GSLSGG

-484 LDARYRGENVGG
+484 LDARYRNNDVGG

-502 ISFNQQFSDLGLS
+502 ISFNQQFQDLGLS

-524 YWDSSANDRYNLS
+524 YWDRSANDRYNLALS
-537 LARYFDIGK
+537 RYFDIGK
-546 FKNVSV
+546 VKNVSL
-552 TLSAY
+552 TFSAY

-565 DDGMYLS
+565 DDGVYLS
-572 LSMPFGD
+572 MSMPFGNS
-579 RATISYSAAVNGR
+579 ATISYSATVSGS
-592 ENSQRVGYANRI
+592 EHSQRVGYTDRLDA
-604 DEHNNYQINT
+604 HNNYQINT
-614 GVARSGALVS
+614 GVARSGVLVS
-624 GNYTHMGNSAD
+624 GNYNHIGNSAD

-647 SSVGVGIQGGA
+647 SSVGLGIQGGA
-658 TVTAEGGAL
+658 TITAEGGAL

-680 DTQGVAG
+680 DTQGVSG
-687 VPVQGYGSTVRTN
+687 VPVQGYGSSIRTN

-720 DIDNLADNVEARG
+720 DIDNLADDVEARG

-762 RMADGSSPPF
+762 RMADGTSPPF

-778 ENKQETGIVND
+778 ENQQETGIVND

-798 KAGETMSVSW
+798 KAGETMSVRW
-808 NGQAQ
+808 NGEAQ
-813 CSVILPKILSATVLA
+813 CSITLPKALSPAILA

-841 KPPVSQQKSL
+841 KPAVSQ
-851 VMESADTPPL
+851 
-861 S
+861 

>member
-1 MLSARLTPFGI
+1 MVSARSITSGFA
-12 VRRDILRFMI
+12 RRDLLRILI
-22 AIALSS
+22 AVALSGN
-28 SAYSALASDDIE
+28 AYGVLASDDIQ

-52 NFDLSQFSQRGFILP
+52 NFDLSQFSQRGYIMP
-67 GNYNLLVYMNK
+67 GNYNLLVSMNK
-78 QDLNEHPVVFY
+78 QELSEQPIVFY
-89 ASETDPKKS
+89 VSEKDAKKS
-98 EACLTPKIV
+98 EACLTPQLI
-107 ELMALKEDSFRKLTW
+107 ELLALKEDSFKKLTW

-132 SLPGLTVQG
+132 SLPGLTVEG
-141 DLASSSLNMSVPQA
+141 DLAKSSLYLSVPQA

-166 PSRWEDGIP
+166 PSRWEEGIP

-181 NMLGQ
+181 NLLGQ
-186 LNRQESNNT
+186 LNRQETNNT
-195 SNNSLSGNG
+195 NNNTLSSNG
-204 TAGAN
+204 TTGAN
-209 LGAWRLRADWQTRID
+209 LGAWRFRADWQMRVD
-224 QVSGSPTERQ
+224 QSSGSSTERQ

-245 IPTLGAKLTLGEDF
+245 IPSLGAKLTLGEDF
-259 LNSAIFDSFR
+259 LNSSIFDSFR
-269 FSGASLATDDNMLPP
+269 FNGASLATDDNMLPP

-376 IGHRSEGPVF
+376 IGHRAEGPMF

-394 INSGWSVFGGGIS
+394 INSGWSLFGGAMS

-413 AASIGIGRDLMEFGA
+413 AASMGIGRDLMEFGA
-428 VSVDMTQSWANLPDK
+428 VSVDMTQSWATLPEQ
-443 GTLSGG
+443 GSLSGG

-484 LDARYRGENVGG
+484 LDARYRNNDVGG

-502 ISFNQQFSDLGLS
+502 ISFNQQFQDLGLS

-524 YWDSSANDRYNLS
+524 YWDRSANDRYNLALS
-537 LARYFDIGK
+537 RYFDIGK
-546 FKNVSV
+546 VKNVSL
-552 TLSAY
+552 TFSAY

-565 DDGMYLS
+565 DDGVYLS
-572 LSMPFGD
+572 MSMPFGNS
-579 RATISYSAAVNGR
+579 ATISYSATVSGS
-592 ENSQRVGYANRI
+592 EHSQRVGYTDRLDA
-604 DEHNNYQINT
+604 HNNYQINT
-614 GVARSGALVS
+614 GVARSGVLVS
-624 GNYTHMGNSAD
+624 GNYNHIGNSAD

-647 SSVGVGIQGGA
+647 SSVGLGIQGGA
-658 TVTAEGGAL
+658 TITAEGGAL

-680 DTQGVAG
+680 DTQGVSG
-687 VPVQGYGSTVRTN
+687 VPVQGYGSSIRTN

-720 DIDNLADNVEARG
+720 DIDNLADDVEARG

-762 RMADGSSPPF
+762 RMADGTSPPF

-778 ENKQETGIVND
+778 ENQQETGIVND

-798 KAGETMSVSW
+798 KAGETMSVRW
-808 NGQAQ
+808 NGEAQ
-813 CSVILPKILSATVLA
+813 CSITLPKALSPAILA

-841 KPPVSQQKSL
+841 KPAVSQ
-851 VMESADTPPL
+851 
-861 S
+861 

>member
-1 MLSARLTPFGI
+1 MVSARSITSGFAS
-12 VRRDILRFMI
+12 RDLLRILI
-22 AIALSS
+22 AVALSGN
-28 SAYSALASDDIE
+28 AYGVFASDDIQ

-52 NFDLSQFSQRGFILP
+52 NFDLSQFSQRGYIMP
-67 GNYNLLVYMNK
+67 GNYNLLVSMNK
-78 QDLNEHPVVFY
+78 QELSEQPVVFY
-89 ASETDPKKS
+89 ASENDPKKS
-98 EACLTPKIV
+98 EACLSPQLV
-107 ELMALKEDSFRKLTW
+107 ELLALKEDNLKKLTW
-122 SRDGECLDIS
+122 WRDGECLDIS
-132 SLPGLTVQG
+132 SLPGLTVEG
-141 DLASSSLNMSVPQA
+141 DLATSSLHLSVPQA

-166 PSRWEDGIP
+166 PSRWEDGIS

-181 NMLGQ
+181 NLLGQ
-186 LNRQESNNT
+186 LNRQQTNNT
-195 SNNSLSGNG
+195 SNNTLSGNG
-204 TAGAN
+204 TTGAN
-209 LGAWRLRADWQTRID
+209 LGAWRFRADWQTRVD

-245 IPTLGAKLTLGEDF
+245 IPSLGAKLTLGEDF

-366 YRIAAGKPSD
+366 YRVAAGKPSD

-394 INSGWSVFGGGIS
+394 INSGWSLFGGGIS

-413 AASIGIGRDLMEFGA
+413 AASMGIGRDLMEFGA
-428 VSVDMTQSWANLPDK
+428 VSVDMTQSWATLPQQ

-472 FSERNFMSMSEY
+472 FSERNFMSMTEY
-484 LDARYRGENVGG
+484 LDARYRNNAVGG

-502 ISFNQQFSDLGLS
+502 ISFNQQFQDLGLS

-524 YWDSSANDRYNLS
+524 YWDRSANDRYNLS
-537 LARYFDIGK
+537 LSRYFDIGK
-546 FKNVSV
+546 MKNVSM
-552 TLSAY
+552 TFSAY
-557 RNRYNESN
+557 RNRYNDSN
-565 DDGMYLS
+565 DDGVYLS
-572 LSMPFGD
+572 MSMPIGNS
-579 RATISYSAAVNGR
+579 ATISYSATVSGR
-592 ENSQRVGYANRI
+592 ENSQRVGYADRL
-604 DEHNNYQINT
+604 DAHNNYQINT
-614 GVARSGALVS
+614 GIARSGALVS
-624 GNYTHMGNSAD
+624 GNYNHIGNSAD

-647 SSVGVGIQGGA
+647 SSVGLGVQGGA
-658 TVTAEGGAL
+658 TITAEGGAL

-680 DTQGVAG
+680 DTQGVSG
-687 VPVQGYGSTVRTN
+687 VPVQGYGSSIRTN

-720 DIDNLADNVEARG
+720 DIDNLADDVEARG

-762 RMADGSSPPF
+762 RMADGTSPPF

-778 ENKQETGIVND
+778 ENQQETGIVND

-798 KAGETMSVSW
+798 KAGETMSVHW
-808 NGQAQ
+808 NGKAQ
-813 CSVILPKILSATVLA
+813 CSITLPKAISPAVLA
-828 NLLLPCQPIATGD
+828 NLLLPCQPIAAGD
-841 KPPVSQQKSL
+841 KPPASQQ
-851 VMESADTPPL
+851 
-861 S
+861 

>member
-1 MLSARLTPFGI
+1 MSKVTYLMVSARSITSGI
-12 VRRDILRFMI
+12 ACRDLLRILI
-22 AIALSS
+22 AVALSGN
-28 SAYSALASDDIE
+28 AYGVFASDDIQ

-52 NFDLSQFSQRGFILP
+52 NFDLSQFSQRGYIMP
-67 GNYNLLVYMNK
+67 GSYNLLVSMNK
-78 QDLNEHPVVFY
+78 QELSEQPIIFY

-98 EACLTPKIV
+98 EACLSPQLI
-107 ELMALKEDSFRKLTW
+107 ELLALKEDSFKKLVW
-122 SRDGECLDIS
+122 SRGGECLDIS
-132 SLPGLTVQG
+132 SLPGLTVEG
-141 DLASSSLNMSVPQA
+141 DLATSSLHLSVPQA

-166 PSRWEDGIP
+166 PSRWEDGLP

-181 NMLGQ
+181 NLLGQ
-186 LNRQESNNT
+186 LNRQQKSNT
-195 SNNSLSGNG
+195 SNNTLSGNG
-204 TAGAN
+204 TTGAN
-209 LGAWRLRADWQTRID
+209 LGAWRLRADWQSRVD
-224 QVSGSPTERQ
+224 QNSDAESNRK

-245 IPTLGAKLTLGEDF
+245 IPSMGAKLTLGEDF

-303 VVSQQGR
+303 IVSQQGR

-366 YRIAAGKPSD
+366 YRVAAGRPSS
-376 IGHRSEGPVF
+376 IGHQSEGPVF

-394 INSGWSVFGGGIS
+394 INSGWSLFGGGIS

-413 AASIGIGRDLMEFGA
+413 AASMGIGRDLMEFGA
-428 VSVDMTQSWANLPDK
+428 VSVDMTQSWATLPEK

-472 FSERNFMSMSEY
+472 FSERNFMTMTEY
-484 LDARYRGENVGG
+484 LDTRYRGNTVGG

-502 ISFNQQFSDLGLS
+502 ISFNQQFQDLGLS

-524 YWDSSANDRYNLS
+524 YWDRSANDRYNLS
-537 LARYFDIGK
+537 LSRYFDIGK
-546 FKNVSV
+546 VKNVSM
-552 TLSAY
+552 TFSAF

-565 DDGMYLS
+565 DDGVYLS
-572 LSMPFGD
+572 LSMPIGNS
-579 RATISYSAAVNGR
+579 ATISYSASVNGR
-592 ENSQRVGYANRI
+592 ENSQRVGYSDRI
-604 DEHNNYQINT
+604 DAHNNYQINT

-624 GNYTHMGNSAD
+624 GNYNHIGNSAD

-647 SSVGVGIQGGA
+647 SSVGLGIQGGA
-658 TVTAEGGAL
+658 TITAEGGAL

-680 DTQGVAG
+680 DTQGVSG
-687 VPVQGYGSTVRTN
+687 VPVQGYGSSIRTN
-700 QFGKA
+700 RFGKA

-720 DIDNLADNVEARG
+720 DIDNLADDVEARG

-762 RMADGSSPPF
+762 RMADGTSPPF

-778 ENKQETGIVND
+778 ENQQETGIVND

-798 KAGETMSVSW
+798 KAGETMSVNW
-808 NGQAQ
+808 NGKAQ
-813 CSVILPKILSATVLA
+813 CSITLPKALSPAILA
-828 NLLLPCQPIATGD
+828 NLLLPCQPIAAGN
-841 KPPVSQQKSL
+841 KPPAS
-851 VMESADTPPL
+851 E
-861 S
+861 

>member
-1 MLSARLTPFGI
+1 MVSARSITSGFA
-12 VRRDILRFMI
+12 RRDLLRILI
-22 AIALSS
+22 AVALSGN
-28 SAYSALASDDIE
+28 AYGVLASDDIQ

-52 NFDLSQFSQRGFILP
+52 NFDLSQFSQRGYIMP
-67 GNYNLLVYMNK
+67 GNYNLLVSMNK
-78 QDLNEHPVVFY
+78 QELSEQPIVFY
-89 ASETDPKKS
+89 VSEKDAKKS
-98 EACLTPKIV
+98 EACLTPQLI
-107 ELMALKEDSFRKLTW
+107 ELLALKEDSFKKLTW

-132 SLPGLTVQG
+132 SLPGLTVEG
-141 DLASSSLNMSVPQA
+141 DLAKSSLYLSVPQA

-166 PSRWEDGIP
+166 PSRWEEGIP

-181 NMLGQ
+181 NLLGQ
-186 LNRQESNNT
+186 LNRQETNNT
-195 SNNSLSGNG
+195 NNNTLSGNG
-204 TAGAN
+204 TTGAN
-209 LGAWRLRADWQTRID
+209 LGAWRFRADWQMRVD
-224 QVSGSPTERQ
+224 QSSGSSTERQ

-245 IPTLGAKLTLGEDF
+245 IPSLGAKLTLGEDF
-259 LNSAIFDSFR
+259 LNSSIFDSFR
-269 FSGASLATDDNMLPP
+269 FNGASLATDDNMLPP

-376 IGHRSEGPVF
+376 IGHRAEGPMF

-394 INSGWSVFGGGIS
+394 INSGWSLFGGAMS

-413 AASIGIGRDLMEFGA
+413 AASMGIGRDLMEFGA
-428 VSVDMTQSWANLPDK
+428 VSVDMTQSWATLPEQ
-443 GTLSGG
+443 GSLSGG

-484 LDARYRGENVGG
+484 LDARYRNNDVGG

-502 ISFNQQFSDLGLS
+502 ISFNQQFQDLGLS

-524 YWDSSANDRYNLS
+524 YWDRSANDRYNLALS
-537 LARYFDIGK
+537 RYFDIGK
-546 FKNVSV
+546 VKNVSL
-552 TLSAY
+552 TFSAY

-565 DDGMYLS
+565 DDGVYLS
-572 LSMPFGD
+572 MSMPFGNS
-579 RATISYSAAVNGR
+579 ATISYSATVSGS
-592 ENSQRVGYANRI
+592 EHSQRVGYTDRLDA
-604 DEHNNYQINT
+604 HNNYQINT
-614 GVARSGALVS
+614 GVARSGVLVS
-624 GNYTHMGNSAD
+624 GNYNHIGNSAD

-647 SSVGVGIQGGA
+647 SSVGLGIQGGA
-658 TVTAEGGAL
+658 TITAEGGAL

-680 DTQGVAG
+680 DTQGVSG
-687 VPVQGYGSTVRTN
+687 VPVQGYGSSIRTN

-720 DIDNLADNVEARG
+720 DIDNLADDVEARG

-762 RMADGSSPPF
+762 RMADGTSPPF

-778 ENKQETGIVND
+778 ENQQETGIVND

-798 KAGETMSVSW
+798 KAGETMSVRW
-808 NGQAQ
+808 NGEAQ
-813 CSVILPKILSATVLA
+813 RSITLPKALSPAILA

-841 KPPVSQQKSL
+841 KPQISQ
-851 VMESADTPPL
+851 
-861 S
+861 

>member
-1 MLSARLTPFGI
+1 MSKVTYLMVSARSITSGI
-12 VRRDILRFMI
+12 ACRDLLRILI
-22 AIALSS
+22 AVALSGN
-28 SAYSALASDDIE
+28 AYGVFASDDIQ

-52 NFDLSQFSQRGFILP
+52 NFDLSQFSQRGYIMP
-67 GNYNLLVYMNK
+67 GSYNLLVSMNK
-78 QDLNEHPVVFY
+78 QELSEQPIIFY

-98 EACLTPKIV
+98 EACLSPQLI
-107 ELMALKEDSFRKLTW
+107 ELLALKEDSFKKLVW
-122 SRDGECLDIS
+122 SRGGECLDIS
-132 SLPGLTVQG
+132 SLPGLTVEG
-141 DLASSSLNMSVPQA
+141 DLATSSLHLSVPQA

-166 PSRWEDGIP
+166 PSRWEDGLP

-181 NMLGQ
+181 NLLGQ
-186 LNRQESNNT
+186 LNRQQKSNT
-195 SNNSLSGNG
+195 SNNTLSGNG
-204 TAGAN
+204 TTGAN
-209 LGAWRLRADWQTRID
+209 LGAWRLRADWQSRVD
-224 QVSGSPTERQ
+224 QNSDAESNRK

-245 IPTLGAKLTLGEDF
+245 IPSMGAKLTLGEDF

-303 VVSQQGR
+303 IVSQQGR

-366 YRIAAGKPSD
+366 YRVAAGRPSS
-376 IGHRSEGPVF
+376 IGHQSEGPVF
-386 GTGEFSWG
+386 GSGEFSWG
-394 INSGWSVFGGGIS
+394 INSGWSLFGGGIS

-413 AASIGIGRDLMEFGA
+413 AASMGIGRDLMEFGA
-428 VSVDMTQSWANLPDK
+428 VSVDMTQSWATLPEK

-472 FSERNFMSMSEY
+472 FSERNFMTMTEY
-484 LDARYRGENVGG
+484 LDTRYRGNTVGG

-502 ISFNQQFSDLGLS
+502 ISFNQQFQDLGLS

-524 YWDSSANDRYNLS
+524 YWDRSANDRYNLS
-537 LARYFDIGK
+537 LSRYFDIGK
-546 FKNVSV
+546 VKNVSM
-552 TLSAY
+552 TFSAF

-565 DDGMYLS
+565 DDGVYLS
-572 LSMPFGD
+572 LSMPIGNS
-579 RATISYSAAVNGR
+579 ATISYSASVNGR
-592 ENSQRVGYANRI
+592 ENSQRVGYSDRI
-604 DEHNNYQINT
+604 DAHNNYQINT

-624 GNYTHMGNSAD
+624 GNYNHIGNSAD

-647 SSVGVGIQGGA
+647 SSVGLGIQGGA
-658 TVTAEGGAL
+658 TITAEGGAL

-680 DTQGVAG
+680 DTQGVSG
-687 VPVQGYGSTVRTN
+687 VPVQGYGSSIRTN
-700 QFGKA
+700 RFGKA

-720 DIDNLADNVEARG
+720 DIDNLADDVEARG

-762 RMADGSSPPF
+762 RMADGTSPPF

-778 ENKQETGIVND
+778 ENQQETGIVND

-798 KAGETMSVSW
+798 KAGETMSVNW
-808 NGQAQ
+808 NGKAQ
-813 CSVILPKILSATVLA
+813 CSITLPKALSPAILA
-828 NLLLPCQPIATGD
+828 NLLLPCQPIAAGN
-841 KPPVSQQKSL
+841 KPPAS
-851 VMESADTPPL
+851 E
-861 S
+861 

>member
-1 MLSARLTPFGI
+1 MVSARSITQGI
-12 VRRDILRFMI
+12 ARSGLLRILI
-22 AIALSS
+22 AVALSGN
-28 SAYSALASDDIE
+28 AYGVSASDDIQ

-52 NFDLSQFSQRGFILP
+52 NIDLSQFSQRGYIMP
-67 GNYNLLVYMNK
+67 GSYNLLVHMNK
-78 QDLNEHPVVFY
+78 QELNEQPVVFY
-89 ASETDPKKS
+89 ASEKDPKIS
-98 EACLTPKIV
+98 EACLSPKLV
-107 ELMALKEDSFRKLTW
+107 ELMALKEDSLHKLTW
-122 SRDGECLDIS
+122 WRNGECLDIS

-141 DLASSSLNMSVPQA
+141 DLATSSLHLSVPQA

-166 PSRWEDGIP
+166 PSRWEEGIP

-181 NMLGQ
+181 NLLGQ
-186 LNRQESNNT
+186 LNRQQTNNT

-204 TAGAN
+204 TTGAN
-209 LGAWRLRADWQTRID
+209 LGAWRFRADWQTRVD
-224 QVSGSPTERQ
+224 QSSGTPTERQ

-245 IPTLGAKLTLGEDF
+245 IPSLGAKLTLGEDF
-259 LNSAIFDSFR
+259 LKSAIFDNFR
-269 FSGASLATDDNMLPP
+269 FSGASLVTDDNMLPP

-290 PEITGVA
+290 PEIMGVA

-303 VVSQQGR
+303 IVSQQGR

-366 YRIAAGKPSD
+366 YRVAAGKPSS
-376 IGHRSEGPVF
+376 IGHRAEGPTF

-394 INSGWSVFGGGIS
+394 VNSGWSLFGGGIS

-413 AASIGIGRDLMEFGA
+413 AASIGVGRDLMEFGA
-428 VSVDMTQSWANLPDK
+428 VSVDMTQSWANLPDQ

-472 FSERNFMSMSEY
+472 FSERNFMSMTEY
-484 LDARYRGENVGG
+484 LDARYRGDRVGG

-524 YWDSSANDRYNLS
+524 YWDRSANDRYNLS
-537 LARYFDIGK
+537 LARYFDVGK
-546 FKNVSV
+546 FKNVSLS
-552 TLSAY
+552 LSAF
-557 RNRYNESN
+557 RNRYNDSN

-572 LSMPFGD
+572 LSMPFGNN
-579 RATISYSAAVNGR
+579 ATVSYSASVSGG
-592 ENSQRVGYANRI
+592 ENTHRVGYANRP
-604 DEHNNYQINT
+604 DAHNNYQITT

-624 GNYTHMGNSAD
+624 GNYNHIGSSAD
-635 INANASYQEGQY
+635 INGNASYQEGRY
-647 SSVGVGIQGGA
+647 SSVGLGIQGGA
-658 TVTAEGGAL
+658 TVTAEGAAL
-667 HRVNTLGGTRLLL
+667 HRANILGGTRLLL

-700 QFGKA
+700 RFGKA
-705 VVGDVNSYYRNRASI
+705 VVSDVNSYYRNRASI

-748 RFNVISGEKAMAMI
+748 RFNVISGEKAMAML
-762 RMADGSSPPF
+762 RMADGSAPPF

-778 ENKQETGIVND
+778 KNQQETGIVND

-798 KAGETMSVSW
+798 KAGETMSVHW
-808 NGQAQ
+808 NGKAQ
-813 CSVILPKILSATVLA
+813 CSVTLPTMLSPAVLT
-828 NLLLPCQPIATGD
+828 NLLLPCQPITEGD
-841 KPPVSQQKSL
+841 KPPVSQ
-851 VMESADTPPL
+851 
-861 S
+861 

>member
-1 MLSARLTPFGI
+1 MVSARSIASGFI
-12 VRRDILRFMI
+12 RRDLLRILI
-22 AIALSS
+22 AVALIGN
-28 SAYSALASDDIE
+28 AHGVFAIDDIE

-52 NFDLSQFSQRGFILP
+52 NFDLSHFSQRGYIMP
-67 GNYNLLVYMNK
+67 GNYDLLVSVNK
-78 QDLNEHPVVFY
+78 QELSEQPVVFY
-89 ASETDPKKS
+89 ASEKDPKKS
-98 EACLTPKIV
+98 EACLTPHLI
-107 ELMALKEDSFRKLTW
+107 EMLALKEDSFKKLTW
-122 SRDGECLDIS
+122 SRDGQCLDIS
-132 SLPGLTVQG
+132 SLPGLTVEG
-141 DLASSSLNMSVPQA
+141 DLAKSALYLSVPQA

-166 PSRWEDGIP
+166 PSRWEDGIA

-181 NMLGQ
+181 NLLGQ
-186 LNRQESNNT
+186 LNHQETNNT
-195 SNNSLSGNG
+195 NNNTLSGNG
-204 TAGAN
+204 TTGAN
-209 LGAWRLRADWQTRID
+209 LGAWRFRADWQMRINQSSD
-224 QVSGSPTERQ
+224 SASEHQ

-245 IPTLGAKLTLGEDF
+245 IPKLGAKLTLGEDF

-269 FSGASLATDDNMLPP
+269 FNGVSLATDDNMLPP

-303 VVSQQGR
+303 IVSQQGR

-366 YRIAAGKPSD
+366 YRVAAGKPSD
-376 IGHRSEGPVF
+376 IGHSSEGPIF

-394 INSGWSVFGGGIS
+394 INNGWSLFGGGIS

-428 VSVDMTQSWANLPDK
+428 VSFDMTQSWATLPEQ

-484 LDARYRGENVGG
+484 LDARYRNNNNGVGG

-502 ISFNQQFSDLGLS
+502 ISFNQQFQDLGLS

-524 YWDSSANDRYNLS
+524 YWDRSANDRYNLS
-537 LARYFDIGK
+537 LSRYFDIGK
-546 FKNVSV
+546 VKNVSL

-572 LSMPFGD
+572 MSMPFGNS
-579 RATISYSAAVNGR
+579 ATINYSATVSGS
-592 ENSQRVGYANRI
+592 EHSQRVGYTDRLDA
-604 DEHNNYQINT
+604 HNNYQINT
-614 GVARSGALVS
+614 GIARSGALVS
-624 GNYTHMGNSAD
+624 GNYNHIGSSAD

-647 SSVGVGIQGGA
+647 SSVGLGIQGGA
-658 TVTAEGGAL
+658 TITAEGGAL

-680 DTQGVAG
+680 DTQGVSG
-687 VPVQGYGSTVRTN
+687 VPVQGYGSSIRTN

-720 DIDNLADNVEARG
+720 DIDNLADDVEARG
-733 TVAQVTLTEGAIGYR
+733 TIAQVTLTEGAIGYR

-762 RMADGSSPPF
+762 RMADGTPPPF

-778 ENKQETGIVND
+778 KNQQETGIVND

-798 KAGETMSVSW
+798 KVGETMSVHW
-808 NGQAQ
+808 NGKAQ
-813 CSVILPKILSATVLA
+813 CSITLPKALSPAMLA
-828 NLLLPCQPIATGD
+828 NLLLPCQPITQEDNSPAA
-841 KPPVSQQKSL
+841 Q
-851 VMESADTPPL
+851 
-861 S
+861 

>member
-1 MLSARLTPFGI
+1 MVSARSITSGFA
-12 VRRDILRFMI
+12 RRDLLRILI
-22 AIALSS
+22 AVALSGN
-28 SAYSALASDDIE
+28 AYGVLASDDIQ

-52 NFDLSQFSQRGFILP
+52 NFDLSQFSQRGYIMP
-67 GNYNLLVYMNK
+67 GNYNLLVSMNK
-78 QDLNEHPVVFY
+78 QELSEQPIVFY
-89 ASETDPKKS
+89 VSEKDAKKS
-98 EACLTPKIV
+98 EACLTPQLI
-107 ELMALKEDSFRKLTW
+107 ELLALKEDSFKKLTW

-132 SLPGLTVQG
+132 SLPGLTVEG
-141 DLASSSLNMSVPQA
+141 DLAKSSLYLSVPQA

-166 PSRWEDGIP
+166 PSRWEEGIP

-181 NMLGQ
+181 NLLGQ
-186 LNRQESNNT
+186 LNRQETNNT
-195 SNNSLSGNG
+195 NNNTLSGNG
-204 TAGAN
+204 TTGAN
-209 LGAWRLRADWQTRID
+209 LGAWRFRADWQMRVD
-224 QVSGSPTERQ
+224 QSSGSSTERQ

-245 IPTLGAKLTLGEDF
+245 IPSLGAKLTLGEDF
-259 LNSAIFDSFR
+259 LNSSIFDSFR
-269 FSGASLATDDNMLPP
+269 FNGASLATDDNMLPP

-376 IGHRSEGPVF
+376 IGHRAEGPMF

-394 INSGWSVFGGGIS
+394 INSGWSLFGGAMS

-413 AASIGIGRDLMEFGA
+413 AVSMGIGRDLMEFGA
-428 VSVDMTQSWANLPDK
+428 VSVDMTQSWATLPEQ
-443 GTLSGG
+443 GSLSGG

-484 LDARYRGENVGG
+484 LDARYRNNDVGG

-502 ISFNQQFSDLGLS
+502 ISFNQQFQDLGLS

-524 YWDSSANDRYNLS
+524 YWDRSANDRYNLALS
-537 LARYFDIGK
+537 RYFDIGK
-546 FKNVSV
+546 VKNVSL
-552 TLSAY
+552 TFSAY

-565 DDGMYLS
+565 DDGVYLS
-572 LSMPFGD
+572 MSMPFGNS
-579 RATISYSAAVNGR
+579 ATISYSATVSGS
-592 ENSQRVGYANRI
+592 EHSQRVGYTDRLDA
-604 DEHNNYQINT
+604 HNNYQINT
-614 GVARSGALVS
+614 GVARSGVLVS
-624 GNYTHMGNSAD
+624 GNYNHIGNSAD

-647 SSVGVGIQGGA
+647 SSVGLGIQGGA
-658 TVTAEGGAL
+658 TITAEGGAL

-680 DTQGVAG
+680 DTQGVSG
-687 VPVQGYGSTVRTN
+687 VPVQGYGSSIRTN

-720 DIDNLADNVEARG
+720 DIDNLADDVEARG

-762 RMADGSSPPF
+762 RMADGTSPPF

-778 ENKQETGIVND
+778 ENQQETGIVND

-798 KAGETMSVSW
+798 KAGEIMSVRW
-808 NGQAQ
+808 NGEAQ
-813 CSVILPKILSATVLA
+813 CSITLPKALSPAILA

-841 KPPVSQQKSL
+841 KPQISQ
-851 VMESADTPPL
+851 
-861 S
+861 

>member
-1 MLSARLTPFGI
+1 MVSARSITSGI
-12 VRRDILRFMI
+12 ACRDLLRILI
-22 AIALSS
+22 AVALSGN
-28 SAYSALASDDIE
+28 AYGVFASDDIQ

-52 NFDLSQFSQRGFILP
+52 NFDLSQFSQRGYIMP
-67 GNYNLLVYMNK
+67 GSYNLLVSMNK
-78 QDLNEHPVVFY
+78 QELSEQPIIFY

-98 EACLTPKIV
+98 EACLSPQLI
-107 ELMALKEDSFRKLTW
+107 ELLALKEDSFKKLVW
-122 SRDGECLDIS
+122 SRGGECLDIS
-132 SLPGLTVQG
+132 SLPGLTVEG
-141 DLASSSLNMSVPQA
+141 DLATSSLHLSVPQA

-166 PSRWEDGIP
+166 PSRWEDGLP

-181 NMLGQ
+181 NLLGQ
-186 LNRQESNNT
+186 LNRQQKSNT
-195 SNNSLSGNG
+195 SNNTLSGNG
-204 TAGAN
+204 TTGAN
-209 LGAWRLRADWQTRID
+209 LGAWRLRADWQSRVD
-224 QVSGSPTERQ
+224 QNSDAESNRK

-245 IPTLGAKLTLGEDF
+245 IPSMGAKLTLGEDF

-303 VVSQQGR
+303 IVSQQGR

-366 YRIAAGKPSD
+366 YRVAAGRPSS
-376 IGHRSEGPVF
+376 IGHQSEGPVF

-394 INSGWSVFGGGIS
+394 INSGWSLFGGGIS

-413 AASIGIGRDLMEFGA
+413 AASMGIGRDLMEFGA
-428 VSVDMTQSWANLPDK
+428 VSVDMTQSWATLPEK

-472 FSERNFMSMSEY
+472 FSERNFMTMTEY
-484 LDARYRGENVGG
+484 LDTRYRGNTVGG

-502 ISFNQQFSDLGLS
+502 ISFNQQFQDLGLS

-524 YWDSSANDRYNLS
+524 YWDRSANDRYNLS
-537 LARYFDIGK
+537 LSRYFDIGK
-546 FKNVSV
+546 VKNVSM
-552 TLSAY
+552 TFSAF

-565 DDGMYLS
+565 DDGVYLS
-572 LSMPFGD
+572 LSMPIGNS
-579 RATISYSAAVNGR
+579 ATISYSASVNGR
-592 ENSQRVGYANRI
+592 ENSQRVGYSDRI
-604 DEHNNYQINT
+604 DAHNNYQINT

-624 GNYTHMGNSAD
+624 GNYNHIGNSAD

-647 SSVGVGIQGGA
+647 SSVGLGIQGGA
-658 TVTAEGGAL
+658 TITAEGGAL

-680 DTQGVAG
+680 DTQGVSG
-687 VPVQGYGSTVRTN
+687 VPVQGYGSSIRTN
-700 QFGKA
+700 RFGKA

-720 DIDNLADNVEARG
+720 DIDNLADDVEARG

-762 RMADGSSPPF
+762 RMADGTSPPF

-778 ENKQETGIVND
+778 ENQQETGIVND

-798 KAGETMSVSW
+798 KAGETMSVNW
-808 NGQAQ
+808 NGKAQ
-813 CSVILPKILSATVLA
+813 CSITLPKALSPAILA
-828 NLLLPCQPIATGD
+828 NLLLPCQPIAAGN
-841 KPPVSQQKSL
+841 KPPAS
-851 VMESADTPPL
+851 E
-861 S
+861 

>member
-1 MLSARLTPFGI
+1 MVSARSITSGFA
-12 VRRDILRFMI
+12 RRDLLRILI
-22 AIALSS
+22 AVALSGN
-28 SAYSALASDDIE
+28 AYGVLASDDIQ

-52 NFDLSQFSQRGFILP
+52 NFDLSQFSQRGYIMP
-67 GNYNLLVYMNK
+67 GNYNLLVSMNK
-78 QDLNEHPVVFY
+78 QELSEQPIVFY
-89 ASETDPKKS
+89 VSEKDAKKS
-98 EACLTPKIV
+98 EACLTPQLI
-107 ELMALKEDSFRKLTW
+107 ELLALKEDSFKKLTW

-132 SLPGLTVQG
+132 SLPGLTVEG
-141 DLASSSLNMSVPQA
+141 DLAKSSLYLSVPQA

-166 PSRWEDGIP
+166 PSRWEEGIP

-181 NMLGQ
+181 NLLGQ
-186 LNRQESNNT
+186 LNRQETNNT
-195 SNNSLSGNG
+195 NNNTLSGNG
-204 TAGAN
+204 TTGAN
-209 LGAWRLRADWQTRID
+209 LGAWRFRADWQMRVD
-224 QVSGSPTERQ
+224 QSSGSSTERQ

-245 IPTLGAKLTLGEDF
+245 IPSLGAKLTLGEDF
-259 LNSAIFDSFR
+259 LNSSIFDSFR
-269 FSGASLATDDNMLPP
+269 FNGASLATDDNMLPP

-290 PEITGVA
+290 SEITGVA

-376 IGHRSEGPVF
+376 IGHRAEGPMF

-394 INSGWSVFGGGIS
+394 INSGWSLFGGAMS

-413 AASIGIGRDLMEFGA
+413 AASMGIGRDLMEFGA
-428 VSVDMTQSWANLPDK
+428 VSVDMTQSWATLPEQ
-443 GTLSGG
+443 GSLSGG

-484 LDARYRGENVGG
+484 LDARYRNNDVGG

-502 ISFNQQFSDLGLS
+502 ISFNQQFQDLGLS

-524 YWDSSANDRYNLS
+524 YWDRSANDRYNLALS
-537 LARYFDIGK
+537 RYFDIGK
-546 FKNVSV
+546 VKNVSL
-552 TLSAY
+552 TFSAY

-565 DDGMYLS
+565 DDGVYLS
-572 LSMPFGD
+572 MSMPFGNS
-579 RATISYSAAVNGR
+579 ATISYSATVSGS
-592 ENSQRVGYANRI
+592 EHSQRVGYTDRLDA
-604 DEHNNYQINT
+604 HNNYQINT
-614 GVARSGALVS
+614 GVARSGVLVS
-624 GNYTHMGNSAD
+624 GNYNHIGNSAD

-647 SSVGVGIQGGA
+647 SSVGLGIQGGA
-658 TVTAEGGAL
+658 TITAEGGAL

-680 DTQGVAG
+680 DTQGVSG
-687 VPVQGYGSTVRTN
+687 VPVQGYGSSIRTN

-720 DIDNLADNVEARG
+720 DIDNLADDVEARG

-762 RMADGSSPPF
+762 RMADGTSPPF

-778 ENKQETGIVND
+778 ENQQETGIVND

-798 KAGETMSVSW
+798 KAGETMSVRW
-808 NGQAQ
+808 NGEAQ
-813 CSVILPKILSATVLA
+813 CSITLPKALSPAILA

-841 KPPVSQQKSL
+841 KPQISQ
-851 VMESADTPPL
+851 
-861 S
+861 

>member
-1 MLSARLTPFGI
+1 MVSARSITSGI
-12 VRRDILRFMI
+12 ACRDLLRILI
-22 AIALSS
+22 AVALSGN
-28 SAYSALASDDIE
+28 AYGVFASDDIQ

-52 NFDLSQFSQRGFILP
+52 NFDLSQFSQRGYIMP
-67 GNYNLLVYMNK
+67 GSYNLLVSMNK
-78 QDLNEHPVVFY
+78 QELSEQPIIFY

-98 EACLTPKIV
+98 EACLSPQLI
-107 ELMALKEDSFRKLTW
+107 ELLALKEDSFKKLAW

-132 SLPGLTVQG
+132 SLPGLTVEG
-141 DLASSSLNMSVPQA
+141 DLATSSLHLSVPQA

-166 PSRWEDGIP
+166 PSRWEDGLP

-181 NMLGQ
+181 NLLGQ
-186 LNRQESNNT
+186 LNRQQKSNT
-195 SNNSLSGNG
+195 SNNTLSGNG
-204 TAGAN
+204 TTGAN
-209 LGAWRLRADWQTRID
+209 LGAWRLRADWQSRVD
-224 QVSGSPTERQ
+224 QNSDAESNRK

-245 IPTLGAKLTLGEDF
+245 IPSLGAKLTLGEDF

-303 VVSQQGR
+303 IVSQQGR

-366 YRIAAGKPSD
+366 YRVAAGKPSS
-376 IGHRSEGPVF
+376 IGHQSEGPVF
-386 GTGEFSWG
+386 GSGEFSWG
-394 INSGWSVFGGGIS
+394 INSGWSLFGGGIS

-413 AASIGIGRDLMEFGA
+413 AASMGIGRDLMEFGA
-428 VSVDMTQSWANLPDK
+428 VSVDMTQSWATLPEK

-472 FSERNFMSMSEY
+472 FSERNFMTMTEY
-484 LDARYRGENVGG
+484 LDTRYRGNSVGG

-502 ISFNQQFSDLGLS
+502 ISFNQQFQDLGLS

-524 YWDSSANDRYNLS
+524 YWDRSANDRYNLS
-537 LARYFDIGK
+537 LSRYFDIGK
-546 FKNVSV
+546 VKNVSM
-552 TLSAY
+552 TFSAF

-565 DDGMYLS
+565 DDGVYLS
-572 LSMPFGD
+572 LSMPIGNS
-579 RATISYSAAVNGR
+579 ATISYSASVNGR
-592 ENSQRVGYANRI
+592 ENSQRVGYSDRI
-604 DEHNNYQINT
+604 DAHNNYQINT

-624 GNYTHMGNSAD
+624 GNYNHIGSSAD

-647 SSVGVGIQGGA
+647 SSVGLGIQGGA
-658 TVTAEGGAL
+658 TITAEGGAL

-680 DTQGVAG
+680 DTQGVSG
-687 VPVQGYGSTVRTN
+687 VPVQGYGSSIRTN
-700 QFGKA
+700 RFGKA

-720 DIDNLADNVEARG
+720 DIDNLADDVEARG

-762 RMADGSSPPF
+762 RMADGTSPPF
-772 GATVLN
+772 GANVLN
-778 ENKQETGIVND
+778 ENQQETGIVND

-798 KAGETMSVSW
+798 KAGETMSVNW
-808 NGQAQ
+808 NGKAQ
-813 CSVILPKILSATVLA
+813 CSITLPKALSPAILA
-828 NLLLPCQPIATGD
+828 NLLLPCQPIAAGN
-841 KPPVSQQKSL
+841 KPPAS
-851 VMESADTPPL
+851 E
-861 S
+861 

>member
-1 MLSARLTPFGI
+1 MVSARSITSGI
-12 VRRDILRFMI
+12 ACRDLLRILI
-22 AIALSS
+22 AVALSGN
-28 SAYSALASDDIE
+28 AYGVFASDDIQ

-52 NFDLSQFSQRGFILP
+52 NFDLSQFSQRGYIMP
-67 GNYNLLVYMNK
+67 GSYNLLVSMNK
-78 QDLNEHPVVFY
+78 QELSEQPIIFY

-98 EACLTPKIV
+98 EACLSPQLI
-107 ELMALKEDSFRKLTW
+107 ELLALKEDSFKKLVW
-122 SRDGECLDIS
+122 SRGGECLDIS
-132 SLPGLTVQG
+132 SLPGLTVEG
-141 DLASSSLNMSVPQA
+141 DLATSSLHLSVPQA

-166 PSRWEDGIP
+166 PSRWEDGLP

-181 NMLGQ
+181 NLLGQ
-186 LNRQESNNT
+186 LNRQQKSNT
-195 SNNSLSGNG
+195 SNNTLSGNG
-204 TAGAN
+204 TTGAN
-209 LGAWRLRADWQTRID
+209 LGAWRLRADWQSRVD
-224 QVSGSPTERQ
+224 QNSDAESNRK

-245 IPTLGAKLTLGEDF
+245 IPSMGAKLTLGEDF

-303 VVSQQGR
+303 IVSQQGR

-366 YRIAAGKPSD
+366 YRVAAGRPSS
-376 IGHRSEGPVF
+376 IGHQSEGPVF
-386 GTGEFSWG
+386 GSGEFSWG
-394 INSGWSVFGGGIS
+394 INSGWSLFGGGIS

-413 AASIGIGRDLMEFGA
+413 AASMGIGRDLMEFGA
-428 VSVDMTQSWANLPDK
+428 VSVDMTQSWATLPEK

-472 FSERNFMSMSEY
+472 FSERNFMTMTEY
-484 LDARYRGENVGG
+484 LDTRYRGNTVGG

-502 ISFNQQFSDLGLS
+502 ISFNQQFQDLGLS

-524 YWDSSANDRYNLS
+524 YWDRSANDRYNLS
-537 LARYFDIGK
+537 LSRYFDIGK
-546 FKNVSV
+546 VKNVSM
-552 TLSAY
+552 TFSAF

-565 DDGMYLS
+565 DDGVYLS
-572 LSMPFGD
+572 LSMPIGNS
-579 RATISYSAAVNGR
+579 ATISYSASVNGR
-592 ENSQRVGYANRI
+592 ENSQRVGYSDRI
-604 DEHNNYQINT
+604 DAHNNYQINT

-624 GNYTHMGNSAD
+624 GNYNHIGNSAD

-647 SSVGVGIQGGA
+647 SSVGLGIQGGA
-658 TVTAEGGAL
+658 TITAEGGAL

-680 DTQGVAG
+680 DTQGVSG
-687 VPVQGYGSTVRTN
+687 VPVQGYGSSIRTN
-700 QFGKA
+700 RFGKA

-720 DIDNLADNVEARG
+720 DIDNLADDVEARG

-762 RMADGSSPPF
+762 RMADGTSPPF

-778 ENKQETGIVND
+778 ENQQETGIVND

-798 KAGETMSVSW
+798 KAGETMSVNW
-808 NGQAQ
+808 NGKAQ
-813 CSVILPKILSATVLA
+813 CSITLPKALSPAILA
-828 NLLLPCQPIATGD
+828 NLLLPCQPIAAGN
-841 KPPVSQQKSL
+841 KPPAS
-851 VMESADTPPL
+851 E
-861 S
+861 

>member
-1 MLSARLTPFGI
+1 MVSARSITSGI
-12 VRRDILRFMI
+12 ACRDLLRILI
-22 AIALSS
+22 AVALSGN
-28 SAYSALASDDIE
+28 AYGVFASDDIQ

-52 NFDLSQFSQRGFILP
+52 NFDLSQFSQRGYIMP
-67 GNYNLLVYMNK
+67 GSYNLLVSMNK
-78 QDLNEHPVVFY
+78 QELSEQPIVFY
-89 ASETDPKKS
+89 VSEKDPKKS
-98 EACLTPKIV
+98 EACLSPQLI
-107 ELMALKEDSFRKLTW
+107 ELLALKEDSFKKLTW

-132 SLPGLTVQG
+132 SLPGLTVEG
-141 DLASSSLNMSVPQA
+141 DLATSSLHLSVPQA

-166 PSRWEDGIP
+166 PSRWEDGLP

-181 NMLGQ
+181 NLLGQ
-186 LNRQESNNT
+186 LNRQQKSNT
-195 SNNSLSGNG
+195 SNNTLSGNG
-204 TAGAN
+204 TTGAN
-209 LGAWRLRADWQTRID
+209 LGAWRLRADWQSRID

-245 IPTLGAKLTLGEDF
+245 IPNLGAKLTLGEDF

-269 FSGASLATDDNMLPP
+269 FNGASLATDDNMLPP

-303 VVSQQGR
+303 IVSQQGR

-337 RVEELDGQVQQF
+337 RVEELDGQIQRF

-366 YRIAAGKPSD
+366 YRVAAGKPSS

-394 INSGWSVFGGGIS
+394 INSGWSLFGGGIS

-413 AASIGIGRDLMEFGA
+413 AASMGIGRDLMEFGA
-428 VSVDMTQSWANLPDK
+428 VSVDMTQSWATLPEK

-472 FSERNFMSMSEY
+472 FSERNFMSMTEY
-484 LDARYRGENVGG
+484 LDTRYRGNTVGG

-502 ISFNQQFSDLGLS
+502 ISFNQQFQDLGLS

-524 YWDSSANDRYNLS
+524 YWDRSANDRYNLS
-537 LARYFDIGK
+537 LSRYFDIGK
-546 FKNVSV
+546 VKNVSM
-552 TLSAY
+552 TFSAF

-565 DDGMYLS
+565 DDGVYLS
-572 LSMPFGD
+572 LSMPIGNT
-579 RATISYSAAVNGR
+579 ATISYSASVNGR
-592 ENSQRVGYANRI
+592 ENSQRVGYSDRI
-604 DEHNNYQINT
+604 DAHNNYQVNT

-624 GNYTHMGNSAD
+624 GNYNHIGSSAD

-647 SSVGVGIQGGA
+647 SSVGVGVQGGA
-658 TVTAEGGAL
+658 TITAEGGAL

-680 DTQGVAG
+680 DTQGVSG
-687 VPVQGYGSTVRTN
+687 VPVQGYGSSIRTN
-700 QFGKA
+700 RFGKA

-720 DIDNLADNVEARG
+720 DIDNLADDVEARG

-762 RMADGSSPPF
+762 RMADGTSPPF

-798 KAGETMSVSW
+798 KTGETMSVNW
-808 NGQAQ
+808 NGKAQ
-813 CSVILPKILSATVLA
+813 CSITLPKALSPAILA
-828 NLLLPCQPIATGD
+828 NLLLPCQPIAAGN
-841 KPPVSQQKSL
+841 KPPAS
-851 VMESADTPPL
+851 E
-861 S
+861 

>member
-1 MLSARLTPFGI
+1 MVSARSITSGFA
-12 VRRDILRFMI
+12 RRDLLRILI
-22 AIALSS
+22 AVALSGN
-28 SAYSALASDDIE
+28 AYGVLASDDIQ

-52 NFDLSQFSQRGFILP
+52 NFDLSQFSQRGYIMP
-67 GNYNLLVYMNK
+67 GNYNLLVSMNK
-78 QDLNEHPVVFY
+78 QELSEQPIVFY
-89 ASETDPKKS
+89 VSEKDTKKS
-98 EACLTPKIV
+98 EACLTPQLI
-107 ELMALKEDSFRKLTW
+107 ELLALKEDSFKKLTW

-132 SLPGLTVQG
+132 SLPGLTVEG
-141 DLASSSLNMSVPQA
+141 DLAKSSLYLSVPQA

-166 PSRWEDGIP
+166 PSRWEEGIP

-181 NMLGQ
+181 NLLGQ
-186 LNRQESNNT
+186 LNRQETNNSNNNT
-195 SNNSLSGNG
+195 LSGNG
-204 TAGAN
+204 TTGAN
-209 LGAWRLRADWQTRID
+209 LGAWRFRADWQMSVD
-224 QVSGSPTERQ
+224 QSSGSSTERQ

-245 IPTLGAKLTLGEDF
+245 IPSLGAKLTLGEDF
-259 LNSAIFDSFR
+259 LNSSIFDSFR
-269 FSGASLATDDNMLPP
+269 FNGASLATDDNMLPP

-376 IGHRSEGPVF
+376 IGHRAEGPVF

-394 INSGWSVFGGGIS
+394 INSGWSLFGGAMS

-413 AASIGIGRDLMEFGA
+413 AASMGIGRDLMEFGA
-428 VSVDMTQSWANLPDK
+428 VSVDMTQSWATLPEQ

-484 LDARYRGENVGG
+484 LDARYRNNDVGG

-502 ISFNQQFSDLGLS
+502 ISFNQQFQDLGLS

-524 YWDSSANDRYNLS
+524 YWDRSANDRYNLALS
-537 LARYFDIGK
+537 RYFDIGK
-546 FKNVSV
+546 VKNVSL
-552 TLSAY
+552 TFSAY

-565 DDGMYLS
+565 DDGVYLS
-572 LSMPFGD
+572 MSMPFGNS
-579 RATISYSAAVNGR
+579 ATISYSATVSGS
-592 ENSQRVGYANRI
+592 EHSQRVGYTDRLDA
-604 DEHNNYQINT
+604 HNNYQINT
-614 GVARSGALVS
+614 GVARSGVLVS
-624 GNYTHMGNSAD
+624 GNYNHIGNSAD

-658 TVTAEGGAL
+658 TITAEGGAL

-680 DTQGVAG
+680 DTQGVSG
-687 VPVQGYGSTVRTN
+687 VPVQGYGSSIRTN

-720 DIDNLADNVEARG
+720 DIDNLADDVEARG

-762 RMADGSSPPF
+762 RMADGTSPPF

-778 ENKQETGIVND
+778 ENQQETGIVND

-798 KAGETMSVSW
+798 KAGETMSVRW
-808 NGQAQ
+808 NSEAQ
-813 CSVILPKILSATVLA
+813 CSITLPKALSPAILA

-841 KPPVSQQKSL
+841 KPAVSQ
-851 VMESADTPPL
+851 
-861 S
+861 

>member
-1 MLSARLTPFGI
+1 MVSARSITSGFA
-12 VRRDILRFMI
+12 RRDLLRILI
-22 AIALSS
+22 AVALSGN
-28 SAYSALASDDIE
+28 AYGVLASDDIQ

-52 NFDLSQFSQRGFILP
+52 NFDLSQFSQRGYIMP
-67 GNYNLLVYMNK
+67 GNYNLLVSMNK
-78 QDLNEHPVVFY
+78 QELSEQPIVFY
-89 ASETDPKKS
+89 VSEKDAKKS
-98 EACLTPKIV
+98 EACLTPQLI
-107 ELMALKEDSFRKLTW
+107 ELLALKEDSFKKLTW

-132 SLPGLTVQG
+132 SLPGLTVEG
-141 DLASSSLNMSVPQA
+141 DLAKSSLYLSVPQA

-166 PSRWEDGIP
+166 PSRWEEGIP

-181 NMLGQ
+181 NLLGQ
-186 LNRQESNNT
+186 LNRQETNNT
-195 SNNSLSGNG
+195 NNNTLSGNG
-204 TAGAN
+204 TTGAN
-209 LGAWRLRADWQTRID
+209 LGAWRFRADWQMRVD
-224 QVSGSPTERQ
+224 QSSGSSTERQ

-245 IPTLGAKLTLGEDF
+245 IPGLGAKLTLGEDF
-259 LNSAIFDSFR
+259 LNSSIFDSFR
-269 FSGASLATDDNMLPP
+269 FNGASLATDDNMLPP

-376 IGHRSEGPVF
+376 IGHRAEGPMF

-394 INSGWSVFGGGIS
+394 INSGWSLFGGAMS

-413 AASIGIGRDLMEFGA
+413 AASMGIGRDLMEFGA
-428 VSVDMTQSWANLPDK
+428 VSVDMTQSWATLPEQ
-443 GTLSGG
+443 GSLSGG

-484 LDARYRGENVGG
+484 LDARYRNNDVGG

-502 ISFNQQFSDLGLS
+502 ISFNQQFQDLGLS

-524 YWDSSANDRYNLS
+524 YWDRSANDRYNLALS
-537 LARYFDIGK
+537 RYFDIGK
-546 FKNVSV
+546 VKNVSL
-552 TLSAY
+552 TFSAY

-565 DDGMYLS
+565 DDGVYLS
-572 LSMPFGD
+572 MSMPFGNS
-579 RATISYSAAVNGR
+579 ATISYSATVSGS
-592 ENSQRVGYANRI
+592 EHSQRVGYTDRLDA
-604 DEHNNYQINT
+604 HNNYQINT
-614 GVARSGALVS
+614 GVARSGVLVS
-624 GNYTHMGNSAD
+624 GNYNHIGNSAD

-647 SSVGVGIQGGA
+647 SSVGLGIQGGA
-658 TVTAEGGAL
+658 TITAEGGAL

-680 DTQGVAG
+680 DTQGVSG
-687 VPVQGYGSTVRTN
+687 VPVQGYGSSIRTN

-720 DIDNLADNVEARG
+720 DIDNLADDVEARG

-762 RMADGSSPPF
+762 RMADGTSPPF

-778 ENKQETGIVND
+778 ENQQETGIVND

-798 KAGETMSVSW
+798 KAGETMSVRW
-808 NGQAQ
+808 NGEAQ
-813 CSVILPKILSATVLA
+813 CSITLPKALSPAILA

-841 KPPVSQQKSL
+841 KPQISQ
-851 VMESADTPPL
+851 
-861 S
+861 

>member
-1 MLSARLTPFGI
+1 MVSARSITSGI
-12 VRRDILRFMI
+12 ACRDLLRILI
-22 AIALSS
+22 AVALSGN
-28 SAYSALASDDIE
+28 AYGVFASDDIQ

-52 NFDLSQFSQRGFILP
+52 NFDLSQFSQRGYIMP
-67 GNYNLLVYMNK
+67 GSYNLLVSMNK
-78 QDLNEHPVVFY
+78 QELSEQPIVFY
-89 ASETDPKKS
+89 VSEKDPKKS
-98 EACLTPKIV
+98 EACLSPQLI
-107 ELMALKEDSFRKLTW
+107 ELLALKEDSFKKLTW

-132 SLPGLTVQG
+132 SLPGLTVEG
-141 DLASSSLNMSVPQA
+141 DLATSSLHLSVPQA

-166 PSRWEDGIP
+166 PSRWEDGLP

-181 NMLGQ
+181 NLLGQ
-186 LNRQESNNT
+186 LNRQQKSNT
-195 SNNSLSGNG
+195 SNNTLSGNG
-204 TAGAN
+204 TTGAN
-209 LGAWRLRADWQTRID
+209 LGAWRLRADWQSRID
-224 QVSGSPTERQ
+224 QNSDAESNRK

-245 IPTLGAKLTLGEDF
+245 IPNLGAKLTLGEDF

-269 FSGASLATDDNMLPP
+269 FNGASLATDDNMLPP

-303 VVSQQGR
+303 IVSQQGR

-337 RVEELDGQVQQF
+337 RVEELDGQVQRF

-366 YRIAAGKPSD
+366 YRVAAGKPSS

-394 INSGWSVFGGGIS
+394 INSGWSLFGGGIS

-413 AASIGIGRDLMEFGA
+413 AASMGIGRDLMEFGA
-428 VSVDMTQSWANLPDK
+428 VSVDMTQSWATLPDK

-472 FSERNFMSMSEY
+472 FSERNFMTMTEY
-484 LDARYRGENVGG
+484 LDTRYRGNTVGG

-502 ISFNQQFSDLGLS
+502 ISFNQQFQDLGLS

-524 YWDSSANDRYNLS
+524 YWDRSANDRYNLS
-537 LARYFDIGK
+537 LSRYFDIGK
-546 FKNVSV
+546 VKNVSM
-552 TLSAY
+552 TFSAF

-565 DDGMYLS
+565 DDGVYLS
-572 LSMPFGD
+572 LSMPIGNT
-579 RATISYSAAVNGR
+579 ATISYSASVNGR
-592 ENSQRVGYANRI
+592 ENSQRVGYSDRI
-604 DEHNNYQINT
+604 DAHNNYQINT

-624 GNYTHMGNSAD
+624 GNYNHIGSSAD

-647 SSVGVGIQGGA
+647 SSVGVGVQGGA
-658 TVTAEGGAL
+658 TITAEGGAL

-680 DTQGVAG
+680 DTQGVSG
-687 VPVQGYGSTVRTN
+687 VPVQGYGSSIRTN
-700 QFGKA
+700 RFGKA

-720 DIDNLADNVEARG
+720 DIDNLADDVEARG

-762 RMADGSSPPF
+762 RMADGTSPPF

-798 KAGETMSVSW
+798 KTGETMSVNW
-808 NGQAQ
+808 NGKAQ
-813 CSVILPKILSATVLA
+813 CSITLPKALSPAILA
-828 NLLLPCQPIATGD
+828 NLLLPCQPIAAGN
-841 KPPVSQQKSL
+841 KPPAS
-851 VMESADTPPL
+851 E
-861 S
+861 

>member
-1 MLSARLTPFGI
+1 MVSARSITSGI
-12 VRRDILRFMI
+12 ACRDLLRILI
-22 AIALSS
+22 AVALSGN
-28 SAYSALASDDIE
+28 AYGVFASDDIQ

-52 NFDLSQFSQRGFILP
+52 NFDLSQFSQRGYIMP
-67 GNYNLLVYMNK
+67 GSYNLLVSMNK
-78 QDLNEHPVVFY
+78 QELSEQPIIFY

-98 EACLTPKIV
+98 EACLSPQLI
-107 ELMALKEDSFRKLTW
+107 ELLALKEDSFKKLVW
-122 SRDGECLDIS
+122 SRGGECLDIS
-132 SLPGLTVQG
+132 SLPGLTVEG
-141 DLASSSLNMSVPQA
+141 DLATSSLHLSVPQA

-166 PSRWEDGIP
+166 PSRWEDGLP

-181 NMLGQ
+181 NLLGQ
-186 LNRQESNNT
+186 LNRQQKSNT
-195 SNNSLSGNG
+195 SNNTLSGNG
-204 TAGAN
+204 TTGAN
-209 LGAWRLRADWQTRID
+209 LGAWRLRADWQSRVD
-224 QVSGSPTERQ
+224 QNSDAESNRK

-245 IPTLGAKLTLGEDF
+245 IPSLGAKLTLGEDF

-303 VVSQQGR
+303 IVSQQGR

-366 YRIAAGKPSD
+366 YRVAAGRPSS
-376 IGHRSEGPVF
+376 IGHQSEGPVF
-386 GTGEFSWG
+386 GSGEFSWG
-394 INSGWSVFGGGIS
+394 INSGWSLFGGGIS

-413 AASIGIGRDLMEFGA
+413 AASMGIGRDLMEFGA
-428 VSVDMTQSWANLPDK
+428 VSVDMTQSWATLPEK

-472 FSERNFMSMSEY
+472 FSERNFMTMTEY
-484 LDARYRGENVGG
+484 LDTRYRGNTVGG

-502 ISFNQQFSDLGLS
+502 ISFNQQFQDLGLS

-524 YWDSSANDRYNLS
+524 YWDRSANDRYNLS
-537 LARYFDIGK
+537 LSRYFDIGK
-546 FKNVSV
+546 VKNVSM
-552 TLSAY
+552 TFSAF

-565 DDGMYLS
+565 DDGVYLS
-572 LSMPFGD
+572 LSMPIGNS
-579 RATISYSAAVNGR
+579 ATISYSASVNGR
-592 ENSQRVGYANRI
+592 ENSQRVGYSDRI
-604 DEHNNYQINT
+604 DAHNNYQINT

-624 GNYTHMGNSAD
+624 GNYNHIGNSAD

-647 SSVGVGIQGGA
+647 SSVGLGIQGGA
-658 TVTAEGGAL
+658 TITAEGGAL

-680 DTQGVAG
+680 DTQGVSG
-687 VPVQGYGSTVRTN
+687 VPVQGYGSSIRTN
-700 QFGKA
+700 RFGKA

-720 DIDNLADNVEARG
+720 DIDNLADDVEARG

-762 RMADGSSPPF
+762 RMADGTSPPF

-778 ENKQETGIVND
+778 ENQQETGIVND

-798 KAGETMSVSW
+798 KAGETMSVNW
-808 NGQAQ
+808 NGKAQ
-813 CSVILPKILSATVLA
+813 CSITLPKALSPAILA
-828 NLLLPCQPIATGD
+828 NLLLPCQPIAAGN
-841 KPPVSQQKSL
+841 KPPAS
-851 VMESADTPPL
+851 E
-861 S
+861 

>member
-1 MLSARLTPFGI
+1 MVSARSITSGFA
-12 VRRDILRFMI
+12 RRDLLRILI
-22 AIALSS
+22 AVALSGN
-28 SAYSALASDDIE
+28 AYGVFASDDIQ

-52 NFDLSQFSQRGFILP
+52 NFDLSQFSQRGYIMP
-67 GNYNLLVYMNK
+67 GNYNLLVSMNK
-78 QDLNEHPVVFY
+78 QELNEQPVVFY
-89 ASETDPKKS
+89 VSEKDPKKS
-98 EACLTPKIV
+98 EACLSPQLV
-107 ELMALKEDSFRKLTW
+107 ELLALKEENLKKLTW
-122 SRDGECLDIS
+122 LRDGECLDIS
-132 SLPGLTVQG
+132 SLPGLTVEG
-141 DLASSSLNMSVPQA
+141 DLATSSLHLSVPQA
-155 WLEYSEPDWDP
+155 WLEYSEPNWDP
-166 PSRWEDGIP
+166 PSRWEEGIP

-181 NMLGQ
+181 NLLGQ
-186 LNRQESNNT
+186 LNRQQNNNT
-195 SNNSLSGNG
+195 SNNTLSGNG
-204 TAGAN
+204 TTGAN

-245 IPTLGAKLTLGEDF
+245 IPSLGAKLTLGEDF

-303 VVSQQGR
+303 IVSQQGR

-366 YRIAAGKPSD
+366 YRVAAGKPSD
-376 IGHRSEGPVF
+376 IGHRAEGPVF

-394 INSGWSVFGGGIS
+394 INSGWSLFGGGIS

-413 AASIGIGRDLMEFGA
+413 AASMGIGRDLMEFGA
-428 VSVDMTQSWANLPDK
+428 VSVDMTQSWATLPQH

-472 FSERNFMSMSEY
+472 FSERNFMSMTEY
-484 LDARYRGENVGG
+484 LDARYRGNDVGG

-502 ISFNQQFSDLGLS
+502 ISFNQQFQDLGLS

-524 YWDSSANDRYNLS
+524 YWDRSANDRYNLS
-537 LARYFDIGK
+537 LSRYFDIGK
-546 FKNVSV
+546 MKNISM
-552 TLSAY
+552 TFSAY
-557 RNRYNESN
+557 RNRYNDSN
-565 DDGMYLS
+565 DDGVYLS
-572 LSMPFGD
+572 MSMPIGNS
-579 RATISYSAAVNGR
+579 ATISYSATVSGR
-592 ENSQRVGYANRI
+592 ENSQRVGYADRL
-604 DEHNNYQINT
+604 DAHNNYQINT

-624 GNYTHMGNSAD
+624 GNYNHIGNSAD

-647 SSVGVGIQGGA
+647 SSVGLGIQGGA
-658 TVTAEGGAL
+658 TITAEGGAL

-687 VPVQGYGSTVRTN
+687 VPVQGYGSSIRTN

-720 DIDNLADNVEARG
+720 DIDNLADDVEARG

-762 RMADGSSPPF
+762 RMPDGTSPPF

-778 ENKQETGIVND
+778 ENQQETGIVND

-798 KAGETMSVSW
+798 NAGESMSVNW

-813 CSVILPKILSATVLA
+813 CRITLPQALSPAVLT
-828 NLLLPCQPIATGD
+828 NLLLPCQPIAAGD
-841 KPPVSQQKSL
+841 KPPAPQQ
-851 VMESADTPPL
+851 
-861 S
+861 